1 MITNKNIYSIRK
13 HKLGVASFLLGTLF
27 VVGHANNAEASEVSA
42 TTQEHNVETE
52 QTKTEGELTTEVAQQ
67 AVSESAPI
75 AENMQKTTS
84 VASENAKEVTASDS
98 TQEVTKTEA
107 KDTATMKDSEIA
119 QPVSEVNKPVTQTAP
134 VQAPTTATEH
144 KSPRQA
150 QELTAPMDTKVINVE
165 NGTDVTSKVKVETS
179 SITGHQNNDKT
190 YRQSNTVNPHKAER
204 VTLNY
209 DWSFENGIKAG
220 DYFDFQLSDNVD
232 TNGISTV
239 KKVPNIV
246 DTQNNDTVIAYG
258 EVKDKN
264 RIRYRFTDYVS
275 DKENVVGKLSLNLFI
290 NPAKVQNRGN
300 INVSST
306 LGSIKTEETFN
317 IEYIDGVKNNE
328 GVTLNGRLD
337 DLSKADQSFTHYTTF
352 KPSQNELTNVSLK
365 GTVTTGAIENGIA
378 GEVKIYEFIGSG
390 ELPESVYA
398 NVNDTS
404 HFNDITSNLS
414 NSIKST
420 STGYEITFDMKNKK
434 PYVIVY
440 KGHYNKDASD
450 FDFTTNAIGHQNLN
464 RSPYNHYWSYNHY
477 FNLTWKNGVAFYSN
491 NASGEGNDKPVPP
504 TYGFSELVDTTQNT
518 APATMTFQT
527 TGVLEEIEDSVV
539 LNTLSQSGEDRGE
552 NTSPIIETTEDSQ
565 PVEFEEETNHG
576 IQDVT
581 LHADAVDFEEETN
594 HGEQDTVHHSDV
606 VEYDEDTTTG
616 MLTGAISDHTTEEDT
631 MEYTTDGLLIEFD
644 DEMNPNVSGQ
654 YDDITT
660 DTIEE
665 SSHIDTFTE
674 LESEFGQHDGI
685 VTFEED
691 TIVEKPKTEK
701 GNRVPLVIDLSTPK
715 HNHQF
720 NIQPTDPNIDT
731 SATYRIGDFVWRDE
745 DHNGVQNDGEHGL
758 EGVLVTLKTA
768 DGVVLNTTTSD
779 ANGHYQFTN
788 VQKGK
793 YIVEFT
799 TPEGYEATSKHTTA
813 NTEKDSDGLIANIDV
828 TQDDMSIDAGFFPLE
843 NWNPQPKDET
853 YTIGDFVWRDEDHNG
868 VQNDGE
874 HGLEGVL
881 VTLKTADGVV
891 LNTTT
896 SDANG
901 HYQFTNVQ
909 KGKYIVEFTTPE
921 GYEATSKHTTA
932 NTEKDSDGLIAN
944 IDVTQD
950 DMSIDAGFFPLEN
963 WNPQPKDETYTI
975 GDFVWRDEDHNG
987 VQNDGEH
994 GLEGVLVTLKT
1005 ADGVVLNTTTSDA
1018 NGHYQFTNVQKGK
1031 YIVEFTT
1038 PEGYEATSKHTT
1050 ANTEKDSDG
1059 LIANI
1064 DVTQDDMSI
1073 DAGFFPL
1080 ENWNPQ
1086 PKDET
1091 YTIGD
1096 FVWRDEGHNGVQND
1110 GEHGLEGV
1118 LVTLKT
1124 ADGVVLN
1131 TTTSDANGHYQFTN
1145 VQKGKYIVEF
1155 TTPEG
1160 YEPTSKHTTAN
1171 TEKDSDGL
1179 IANIDVTQ
1187 DDMSID
1193 AGFFPLENWNPQPE
1207 PKNPDDKEKP
1217 APEQPDVPQPEP
1229 KNPDDKEKP
1238 APEQPDVPQPE
1249 PKNPD
1254 DREKPA
1260 PEQPDVPQPEPKNP
1274 DDKEKPA
1281 PEQPDAPQPKPMLPG
1296 EKVKPKPTH
1305 PGEAMQ
1311 TTPQDKSTSQ
1321 TDEALPQTGESS
1333 SQSSALIFGGLLS
1346 LLGLGLLR
1354 RSSKQNRSSMK

>member
-27 VVGHANNAEASEVSA
+27 VVGHANNAEASEVST
-42 TTQEHNVETE
+42 TTQEQNAEKE
-52 QTKTEGELTTEVAQQ
+52 QAKTEGELTTEAAQQ
-67 AVSESAPI
+67 TAVESIPAS
-75 AENMQKTTS
+75 ENMQERTL
-84 VASENAKEVTASDS
+84 VASENGKEVTTTES
-98 TQEVTKTEA
+98 TQEVTKTET
-107 KDTATMKDSEIA
+107 KDTVTMKDSEIA
-119 QPVSEVNKPVTQTAP
+119 QPVSHLDKPVTQTAP
-134 VQAPTTATEH
+134 VQTPTTATEQ
-144 KSPRQA
+144 KSTRQA
-150 QELTAPMDTKVINVE
+150 QEDTAPMGMKEVNVE
-165 NGTDVTSKVKVETS
+165 NGTDVTSKVKVENS
-179 SITGHQNNDKT
+179 SITGHQNNDRT
-190 YRQSNTVNPHKAER
+190 YRQPDTVNPHKAER

-246 DTQNNDTVIAYG
+246 DTQNNDTVIAFG
-258 EVKDKN
+258 EINEQN
-264 RIRYRFTDYVS
+264 RVRYRFTDYVS
-275 DKENVVGKLSLNLFI
+275 KKDNVKGKLALNLFI
-290 NPAKVQNRGN
+290 KPDKVQTAGN
-300 INVSST
+300 ITVSSK
-306 LGSIKTEETFN
+306 LGNQVTSQNFN
-317 IEYIDGVKNNE
+317 IQYIDGVKNRA
-328 GVTLNGRLD
+328 GVTLNGRID
-337 DLSKADQSFTHYTTF
+337 TLSKTDQTFTHFATF
-352 KPSQNELTNVSLK
+352 KPNNNALTSVTITGKVKNGALQNGK
-365 GTVTTGAIENGIA
+365 A
-378 GEVKIYEFIGSG
+378 GEVKVYEFIGSG
-390 ELPESVYA
+390 ELPQSVYA
-398 NVNDTS
+398 NVNDTKQ
-404 HFNDITSNLS
+404 FNDITNSMK
-414 NSIKST
+414 SIKNNSN
-420 STGYEITFDMKNKK
+420 GYEITFDMKNQK

-464 RSPYNHYWSYNHY
+464 SSPYNYYWSYNHY

-491 NASGEGNDKPVPP
+491 KANGEGNDKPVPP
-504 TYGFSELVDTTQNT
+504 TYGYSPTVNTIQDTH
-518 APATMTFQT
+518 ADYPVMTFQQPGT
-527 TGVLEEIEDSVV
+527 LEETEDSMPIT
-539 LNTLSQSGEDRGE
+539 TLTESGEDRGE

-731 SATYRIGDFVWRDE
+731 SATYRIGNFVWRDE

-843 NWNPQPKDET
+843 NWNAQPKDET

-1086 PKDET
+1086 P
-1091 YTIGD
+1091 
-1096 FVWRDEGHNGVQND
+1096 
-1110 GEHGLEGV
+1110 
-1118 LVTLKT
+1118 
-1124 ADGVVLN
+1124 
-1131 TTTSDANGHYQFTN
+1131 
-1145 VQKGKYIVEF
+1145 
-1155 TTPEG
+1155 
-1160 YEPTSKHTTAN
+1160 
-1171 TEKDSDGL
+1171 
-1179 IANIDVTQ
+1179 
-1187 DDMSID
+1187 
-1193 AGFFPLENWNPQPE
+1193 E

-1217 APEQPDVPQPEP
+1217 G
-1229 KNPDDKEKP
+1229 
-1238 APEQPDVPQPE
+1238 PEQPDVPQPE

-1254 DREKPA
+1254 DR
-1260 PEQPDVPQPEPKNP
+1260 
-1274 DDKEKPA
+1274 EKPA

-1321 TDEALPQTGESS
+1321 TDEALPKTGESS

>member
-119 QPVSEVNKPVTQTAP
+119 QPVSHLDKPVTQTAP
-134 VQAPTTATEH
+134 VQTPTTANKQT
-144 KSPRQA
+144 SPRQV
-150 QELTAPMDTKVINVE
+150 QEVTAPMDTKVINVE
-165 NGTDVTSKVKVETS
+165 NGTDVTSKVKVEKS
-179 SITGHQNNDKT
+179 SITGHQNKDKT
-190 YRQSNTVNPHKAER
+190 YHQSNTVNPHKAER

-232 TNGISTV
+232 TNGISTT
-239 KKVPNIV
+239 KKVPNILDV
-246 DTQNNDTVIAYG
+246 QDSDKVIAYG

-616 MLTGAISDHTTEEDT
+616 MLTGAISDHTTEENT

-963 WNPQPKDETYTI
+963 WNPQP
-975 GDFVWRDEDHNG
+975 
-987 VQNDGEH
+987 
-994 GLEGVLVTLKT
+994 
-1005 ADGVVLNTTTSDA
+1005 
-1018 NGHYQFTNVQKGK
+1018 
-1031 YIVEFTT
+1031 
-1038 PEGYEATSKHTT
+1038 
-1050 ANTEKDSDG
+1050 
-1059 LIANI
+1059 
-1064 DVTQDDMSI
+1064 
-1073 DAGFFPL
+1073 
-1080 ENWNPQ
+1080 
-1086 PKDET
+1086 
-1091 YTIGD
+1091 
-1096 FVWRDEGHNGVQND
+1096 
-1110 GEHGLEGV
+1110 
-1118 LVTLKT
+1118 
-1124 ADGVVLN
+1124 
-1131 TTTSDANGHYQFTN
+1131 
-1145 VQKGKYIVEF
+1145 
-1155 TTPEG
+1155 
-1160 YEPTSKHTTAN
+1160 
-1171 TEKDSDGL
+1171 
-1179 IANIDVTQ
+1179 
-1187 DDMSID
+1187 
-1193 AGFFPLENWNPQPE
+1193 E

-1217 APEQPDVPQPEP
+1217 GPEQPDVPQPEP
-1229 KNPDDKEKP
+1229 KNPDDREKP

-1311 TTPQDKSTSQ
+1311 TTPQDKSTPQ
-1321 TDEALPQTGESS
+1321 TDEALPKTGESS

>member
-27 VVGHANNAEASEVSA
+27 VVGHANNAEASEVST
-42 TTQEHNVETE
+42 TTQEQNAEKE
-52 QTKTEGELTTEVAQQ
+52 QAKTEGELTTEAAQQ
-67 AVSESAPI
+67 TAVESIPAS
-75 AENMQKTTS
+75 ENMQERTL
-84 VASENAKEVTASDS
+84 VASENGKEVTTTES
-98 TQEVTKTEA
+98 TQEVTKTET
-107 KDTATMKDSEIA
+107 KDTVTMKDSEIA
-119 QPVSEVNKPVTQTAP
+119 QPVSHLDKPVTQTAP
-134 VQAPTTATEH
+134 VQTPTTATEQ
-144 KSPRQA
+144 KSTRQA
-150 QELTAPMDTKVINVE
+150 QEDTAPMGMKEVNVE
-165 NGTDVTSKVKVETS
+165 NGTDVTSKVKVENS
-179 SITGHQNNDKT
+179 SITGHQNNDRT
-190 YRQSNTVNPHKAER
+190 YRQPDTVNPHKAER

-246 DTQNNDTVIAYG
+246 DTQNNDTVIAFG
-258 EVKDKN
+258 EINEQN
-264 RIRYRFTDYVS
+264 RVRYRFTDYVS
-275 DKENVVGKLSLNLFI
+275 KKDNVKGKLALNLFI
-290 NPAKVQNRGN
+290 KPDKVQTAGN
-300 INVSST
+300 ITVSSK
-306 LGSIKTEETFN
+306 LGNQVTSQNFN
-317 IEYIDGVKNNE
+317 IQYIDGVKNRA
-328 GVTLNGRLD
+328 GVTLNGRID
-337 DLSKADQSFTHYTTF
+337 TLSKTDQTFTHFATF
-352 KPSQNELTNVSLK
+352 KPNNNALTSVTITGKVKNGALQNGK
-365 GTVTTGAIENGIA
+365 A
-378 GEVKIYEFIGSG
+378 GEVKVYEFIGSG
-390 ELPESVYA
+390 ELPQSVYA
-398 NVNDTS
+398 NVNDTKQ
-404 HFNDITSNLS
+404 FNDITNSMK
-414 NSIKST
+414 SIKNNSN
-420 STGYEITFDMKNKK
+420 GYEITFDMKNQK

-464 RSPYNHYWSYNHY
+464 SSPYNYYWSYNHY

-491 NASGEGNDKPVPP
+491 KANGEGNDKPVPP
-504 TYGFSELVDTTQNT
+504 TYGYSPTVNTIQDTH
-518 APATMTFQT
+518 ADYPVMTFQQPGT
-527 TGVLEEIEDSVV
+527 LEETEDSMPIT
-539 LNTLSQSGEDRGE
+539 TLTESGEDRGE

-731 SATYRIGDFVWRDE
+731 SATYRIGNFVWRDE

-843 NWNPQPKDET
+843 NWNAQPKDET

-1086 PKDET
+1086 P
-1091 YTIGD
+1091 
-1096 FVWRDEGHNGVQND
+1096 
-1110 GEHGLEGV
+1110 
-1118 LVTLKT
+1118 
-1124 ADGVVLN
+1124 
-1131 TTTSDANGHYQFTN
+1131 
-1145 VQKGKYIVEF
+1145 
-1155 TTPEG
+1155 
-1160 YEPTSKHTTAN
+1160 
-1171 TEKDSDGL
+1171 
-1179 IANIDVTQ
+1179 
-1187 DDMSID
+1187 
-1193 AGFFPLENWNPQPE
+1193 E

-1217 APEQPDVPQPEP
+1217 G
-1229 KNPDDKEKP
+1229 
-1238 APEQPDVPQPE
+1238 PEQPDVPQPE

-1274 DDKEKPA
+1274 DDREKPA

-1321 TDEALPQTGESS
+1321 TDEALPKTGESS

>member
-42 TTQEHNVETE
+42 TTREQNVETE
-52 QTKTEGELTTEVAQQ
+52 QAKTERELTTKVAQQ

-75 AENMQKTTS
+75 AENMQETTS
-84 VASENAKEVTASDS
+84 VASENAKAVTASDS

-134 VQAPTTATEH
+134 FQTPTTATEH
-144 KSPRQA
+144 KSPRQV
-150 QELTAPMDTKVINVE
+150 QEVTSPVDTKVINVE

-209 DWSFENGIKAG
+209 EWTFDKDIKND
-220 DYFDFQLSDNVD
+220 DYFEFQLSDNVD

-246 DTQNNDTVIAYG
+246 DTQNNDTVIAFG
-258 EVKDKN
+258 EINEQN
-264 RIRYRFTDYVS
+264 RVRYRFTDYVS
-275 DKENVVGKLSLNLFI
+275 KKDNVKGNLSLNLFI
-290 NPAKVQNRGN
+290 DPSKVLNNGN
-300 INVSST
+300 TTVSSILNGT
-306 LGSIKTEETFN
+306 KTESTFN
-317 IEYIDGVKNNE
+317 IEYIDGIHNAA

-337 DLSKADQSFTHYTTF
+337 ELSKANQTFTHFATF
-352 KPSQNELTNVSLK
+352 KPKHNKLSSVTIKGKVKNGVLQNSN
-365 GTVTTGAIENGIA
+365 N
-378 GEVKIYEFIGSG
+378 GEVKVYEFIGNG
-390 ELPESVYA
+390 ELPQSVYA
-398 NVNDTS
+398 NVNDTNQ
-404 HFNDITSNLS
+404 FKDITTSMNSKKSNG
-414 NSIKST
+414 
-420 STGYEITFDMKNKK
+420 TGYEITFDMMNDK
-434 PYVIVY
+434 PYVILY
-440 KGHYNKDASD
+440 KGYFDSNSKD
-450 FDFTTNAIGHQNLN
+450 FDFTTNATGYQNLN
-464 RSPYNHYWSYNHY
+464 QSSYYYWPYNHY
-477 FNLTWKNGVAFYSN
+477 FNLTWDNGVAFYSN

-539 LNTLSQSGEDRGE
+539 LNTLSQSGEDRSE

-565 PVEFEEETNHG
+565 PVEFEEETSHG

-1086 PKDET
+1086 P
-1091 YTIGD
+1091 
-1096 FVWRDEGHNGVQND
+1096 
-1110 GEHGLEGV
+1110 
-1118 LVTLKT
+1118 
-1124 ADGVVLN
+1124 
-1131 TTTSDANGHYQFTN
+1131 
-1145 VQKGKYIVEF
+1145 
-1155 TTPEG
+1155 
-1160 YEPTSKHTTAN
+1160 
-1171 TEKDSDGL
+1171 
-1179 IANIDVTQ
+1179 
-1187 DDMSID
+1187 
-1193 AGFFPLENWNPQPE
+1193 
-1207 PKNPDDKEKP
+1207 
-1217 APEQPDVPQPEP
+1217 EP

-1274 DDKEKPA
+1274 DDREKPA
-1281 PEQPDAPQPKPMLPG
+1281 PEQPDVPQPKPMLPG

>member
-27 VVGHANNAEASEVSA
+27 VVGHANNAEASEVST
-42 TTQEHNVETE
+42 TTQEQNAEKE

-84 VASENAKEVTASDS
+84 VASENAKAITAPDS

-107 KDTATMKDSEIA
+107 KDTATMKATEIV
-119 QPVSEVNKPVTQTAP
+119 QPVSQIDKSVTQTAAP
-134 VQAPTTATEH
+134 VAEPSTANKQT
-144 KSPRQA
+144 SPQQV

-165 NGTDVTSKVKVETS
+165 NGTDVTSKVKVEKS
-179 SITGHQNNDKT
+179 SITGHQNNDRT
-190 YRQSNTVNPHKAER
+190 YRQPDTVNPHKAER

-209 DWSFENGIKAG
+209 EWTFDKDIKND
-220 DYFDFQLSDNVD
+220 DYFEFQLSDNVD
-232 TNGISTV
+232 TNGISTT
-239 KKVPNIV
+239 KKVPNILDV
-246 DTQNNDTVIAYG
+246 QDSDKVIAYG

-464 RSPYNHYWSYNHY
+464 SSPYNYYWSYNHY

-491 NASGEGNDKPVPP
+491 KANGEGNDKPVPP
-504 TYGFSELVDTTQNT
+504 TYGYSPTVNTIQDTH
-518 APATMTFQT
+518 ADYPVMTFQQPGT
-527 TGVLEEIEDSVV
+527 LEETEDSMPIT
-539 LNTLSQSGEDRGE
+539 TLTESGEDRGE
-552 NTSPIIETTEDSQ
+552 NTSSIIETTEDSQ

-1038 PEGYEATSKHTT
+1038 PEGYEATT
-1050 ANTEKDSDG
+1050 
-1059 LIANI
+1059 
-1064 DVTQDDMSI
+1064 
-1073 DAGFFPL
+1073 
-1080 ENWNPQ
+1080 
-1086 PKDET
+1086 
-1091 YTIGD
+1091 
-1096 FVWRDEGHNGVQND
+1096 
-1110 GEHGLEGV
+1110 
-1118 LVTLKT
+1118 
-1124 ADGVVLN
+1124 
-1131 TTTSDANGHYQFTN
+1131 
-1145 VQKGKYIVEF
+1145 
-1155 TTPEG
+1155 
-1160 YEPTSKHTTAN
+1160 KHTTAN

-1217 APEQPDVPQPEP
+1217 G
-1229 KNPDDKEKP
+1229 
-1238 APEQPDVPQPE
+1238 PEQPDVPQPE

-1274 DDKEKPA
+1274 DDREKPA
-1281 PEQPDAPQPKPMLPG
+1281 PEQPDVPQPKPMLPG

-1321 TDEALPQTGESS
+1321 TDEALPKTGESS

>member
-27 VVGHANNAEASEVSA
+27 VVGHANNAEASEVST
-42 TTQEHNVETE
+42 TTQEQNAEKE

-67 AVSESAPI
+67 AVSESAPT
-75 AENMQKTTS
+75 AENMQETTS

-134 VQAPTTATEH
+134 VQTPTTATEH
-144 KSPRQA
+144 KSPRQV
-150 QELTAPMDTKVINVE
+150 QEVTSPEDTKVINVE

-246 DTQNNDTVIAYG
+246 DTQNNDTVIAFG
-258 EVKDKN
+258 EINEQN
-264 RIRYRFTDYVS
+264 RVRYRFTDYVNQ
-275 DKENVVGKLSLNLFI
+275 KENLKGKLALNLFI
-290 NPAKVQNRGN
+290 KPDKVQTAGN
-300 INVSST
+300 ITVSSK
-306 LGSIKTEETFN
+306 LGNQVTSQNFN
-317 IEYIDGVKNNE
+317 IQYIDGVKNRA
-328 GVTLNGRLD
+328 GVTLNGRID
-337 DLSKADQSFTHYTTF
+337 TLSKTDQTFTHFATF
-352 KPSQNELTNVSLK
+352 KPNNNALTSVTITGKVKNGALQNGK
-365 GTVTTGAIENGIA
+365 A
-378 GEVKIYEFIGSG
+378 GEVKVYEFIGSG
-390 ELPESVYA
+390 ELPQSVYA
-398 NVNDTS
+398 NVNDTKQ
-404 HFNDITSNLS
+404 FNDITNSMK
-414 NSIKST
+414 SIKNYSN
-420 STGYEITFDMKNKK
+420 GYEITFDMNKDNH
-434 PYVIVY
+434 PYIIVY
-440 KGHYNKDASD
+440 QGHFNNNAKD
-450 FDFTTNAIGHQNLN
+450 FDFSTNATGYQNLN
-464 RSPYNHYWSYNHY
+464 QSEYSYYWPYNYS
-477 FNLTWKNGVAFYSN
+477 FNLTWDNGVAFYSN

-504 TYGFSELVDTTQNT
+504 TYGYSPTVNTIQDTH
-518 APATMTFQT
+518 ADYPVMTFQQPGT
-527 TGVLEEIEDSVV
+527 LEETEDSMPIT
-539 LNTLSQSGEDRGE
+539 TLTESGEDRSE

-616 MLTGAISDHTTEEDT
+616 MLTGAISDHTTKEDT
-631 MEYTTDGLLIEFD
+631 MEYTTDSLLIEFD

-731 SATYRIGDFVWRDE
+731 SATYRIGNFVWRDE

-1086 PKDET
+1086 P
-1091 YTIGD
+1091 
-1096 FVWRDEGHNGVQND
+1096 
-1110 GEHGLEGV
+1110 
-1118 LVTLKT
+1118 
-1124 ADGVVLN
+1124 
-1131 TTTSDANGHYQFTN
+1131 
-1145 VQKGKYIVEF
+1145 
-1155 TTPEG
+1155 
-1160 YEPTSKHTTAN
+1160 
-1171 TEKDSDGL
+1171 
-1179 IANIDVTQ
+1179 
-1187 DDMSID
+1187 
-1193 AGFFPLENWNPQPE
+1193 E

-1229 KNPDDKEKP
+1229 KNPDDREKP

-1281 PEQPDAPQPKPMLPG
+1281 PEQPDVPQPEPKNPDDKEKPAPEQPDVPQPKPMLPG

-1321 TDEALPQTGESS
+1321 TDEALPKTGESS

>member
-27 VVGHANNAEASEVSA
+27 VVGHANNAEASEVST
-42 TTQEHNVETE
+42 TTQEQNAEKE
-52 QTKTEGELTTEVAQQ
+52 QAKTEGELTTEAAQQ
-67 AVSESAPI
+67 TAVESIPAS
-75 AENMQKTTS
+75 ENMQERTL
-84 VASENAKEVTASDS
+84 VASENGKEVTTTES
-98 TQEVTKTEA
+98 TQEVTKTET
-107 KDTATMKDSEIA
+107 KDTVTMKDSEIA
-119 QPVSEVNKPVTQTAP
+119 QPVSHLDKPVTQTAP
-134 VQAPTTATEH
+134 VQTPTTATEQ
-144 KSPRQA
+144 KSTRQA
-150 QELTAPMDTKVINVE
+150 QEDTAPMGMKEVNVE
-165 NGTDVTSKVKVETS
+165 NGTDVTSKVKVENS
-179 SITGHQNNDKT
+179 SITGHQNNDRT
-190 YRQSNTVNPHKAER
+190 YRQPDTVNPHKAER

-246 DTQNNDTVIAYG
+246 DTQNNDTVIAFG
-258 EVKDKN
+258 EINEQN
-264 RIRYRFTDYVS
+264 RVRYRFTDYVS
-275 DKENVVGKLSLNLFI
+275 KKDNVKGKLALNLFI
-290 NPAKVQNRGN
+290 KPDKVQTAGN
-300 INVSST
+300 ITVSSK
-306 LGSIKTEETFN
+306 LGNQVTSQNFN
-317 IEYIDGVKNNE
+317 IQYIDGVKNRA
-328 GVTLNGRLD
+328 GVTLNGRID
-337 DLSKADQSFTHYTTF
+337 TLSKTDQTFTHFATF
-352 KPSQNELTNVSLK
+352 KPNNNALTSVTITGKVKNGALQNGK
-365 GTVTTGAIENGIA
+365 A
-378 GEVKIYEFIGSG
+378 GEVKVYEFIGSG
-390 ELPESVYA
+390 ELPQSVYA
-398 NVNDTS
+398 NVNDTKQ
-404 HFNDITSNLS
+404 FNDITNSMK
-414 NSIKST
+414 SIKNNSN
-420 STGYEITFDMKNKK
+420 GYEITFDMKNQK

-464 RSPYNHYWSYNHY
+464 SSPYNYYWSYNHY

-491 NASGEGNDKPVPP
+491 KANGEGNDKPVPP
-504 TYGFSELVDTTQNT
+504 TYGYSPTVNTIQDTH
-518 APATMTFQT
+518 ADYPVMTFQQPGT
-527 TGVLEEIEDSVV
+527 LEETEDSMPIT
-539 LNTLSQSGEDRGE
+539 TLTESGEDRGE

-731 SATYRIGDFVWRDE
+731 SATYRIGNFVWRDE

-843 NWNPQPKDET
+843 NWNAQPKDET

-1086 PKDET
+1086 P
-1091 YTIGD
+1091 
-1096 FVWRDEGHNGVQND
+1096 
-1110 GEHGLEGV
+1110 
-1118 LVTLKT
+1118 
-1124 ADGVVLN
+1124 
-1131 TTTSDANGHYQFTN
+1131 
-1145 VQKGKYIVEF
+1145 
-1155 TTPEG
+1155 
-1160 YEPTSKHTTAN
+1160 
-1171 TEKDSDGL
+1171 
-1179 IANIDVTQ
+1179 
-1187 DDMSID
+1187 
-1193 AGFFPLENWNPQPE
+1193 E

-1229 KNPDDKEKP
+1229 KNPDDREKP

-1281 PEQPDAPQPKPMLPG
+1281 PEQPDAPQPEPMLPG

-1321 TDEALPQTGESS
+1321 TDEALPKTGESS

>member
-1080 ENWNPQ
+1080 ENWNP
-1086 PKDET
+1086 
-1091 YTIGD
+1091 
-1096 FVWRDEGHNGVQND
+1096 
-1110 GEHGLEGV
+1110 
-1118 LVTLKT
+1118 
-1124 ADGVVLN
+1124 
-1131 TTTSDANGHYQFTN
+1131 
-1145 VQKGKYIVEF
+1145 
-1155 TTPEG
+1155 
-1160 YEPTSKHTTAN
+1160 
-1171 TEKDSDGL
+1171 
-1179 IANIDVTQ
+1179 
-1187 DDMSID
+1187 
-1193 AGFFPLENWNPQPE
+1193 
-1207 PKNPDDKEKP
+1207 
-1217 APEQPDVPQPEP
+1217 
-1229 KNPDDKEKP
+1229 
-1238 APEQPDVPQPE
+1238 
-1249 PKNPD
+1249 
-1254 DREKPA
+1254 
-1260 PEQPDVPQPEPKNP
+1260 
-1274 DDKEKPA
+1274 
-1281 PEQPDAPQPKPMLPG
+1281 
-1296 EKVKPKPTH
+1296 
-1305 PGEAMQ
+1305 
-1311 TTPQDKSTSQ
+1311 
-1321 TDEALPQTGESS
+1321 
-1333 SQSSALIFGGLLS
+1333 
-1346 LLGLGLLR
+1346 
-1354 RSSKQNRSSMK
+1354 

>member
-84 VASENAKEVTASDS
+84 VASENAKAITAPDS

-134 VQAPTTATEH
+134 VQTPTTATEH
-144 KSPRQA
+144 KSPRQV
-150 QELTAPMDTKVINVE
+150 QEVTSPVDTKVINVE

-246 DTQNNDTVIAYG
+246 DTQNNDTVIAFG
-258 EVKDKN
+258 EINEQN
-264 RIRYRFTDYVS
+264 RVRYRFTDYVS
-275 DKENVVGKLSLNLFI
+275 KKDNVKGKLALNLFI
-290 NPAKVQNRGN
+290 KPDKVQTAGN
-300 INVSST
+300 ITVSSK
-306 LGSIKTEETFN
+306 LGNQVTSQNFN
-317 IEYIDGVKNNE
+317 IQYIDGVKNRA
-328 GVTLNGRLD
+328 GVTLNGRID
-337 DLSKADQSFTHYTTF
+337 TLSKTDQTFTHFATF
-352 KPSQNELTNVSLK
+352 KPNNNALTSVTITGKVKNGALQNGK
-365 GTVTTGAIENGIA
+365 A
-378 GEVKIYEFIGSG
+378 GEVKVYEFIGSG
-390 ELPESVYA
+390 ELPQSVYA
-398 NVNDTS
+398 NVNDTKQ
-404 HFNDITSNLS
+404 FNDITKSMK
-414 NSIKST
+414 SIKNNSN
-420 STGYEITFDMKNKK
+420 GYEITFDMNKDNH
-434 PYVIVY
+434 PYIIVY
-440 KGHYNKDASD
+440 QGHFNNNAKD
-450 FDFTTNAIGHQNLN
+450 FDFSTNATGYQNLN
-464 RSPYNHYWSYNHY
+464 QSGYSYYWPYNYS
-477 FNLTWKNGVAFYSN
+477 FNLTWDNGVAFYSN
-491 NASGEGNDKPVPP
+491 NASGEGNDKPVSP
-504 TYGFSELVDTTQNT
+504 TYGYSPTVNTIQDTY
-518 APATMTFQT
+518 ADYPVMTFQQPGT
-527 TGVLEEIEDSVV
+527 LEETEDSMPIT
-539 LNTLSQSGEDRGE
+539 TLTESGEDLGE
-552 NTSPIIETTEDSQ
+552 NTFPIIETTEDSQ

-616 MLTGAISDHTTEEDT
+616 ILTGAISNHTTEEDT
-631 MEYTTDGLLIEFD
+631 LEYTTDGLLIEFD

-843 NWNPQPKDET
+843 NWNPHPKDET
-853 YTIGDFVWRDEDHNG
+853 YTIGDFVWRDED
-868 VQNDGE
+868 
-874 HGLEGVL
+874 
-881 VTLKTADGVV
+881 
-891 LNTTT
+891 
-896 SDANG
+896 
-901 HYQFTNVQ
+901 
-909 KGKYIVEFTTPE
+909 
-921 GYEATSKHTTA
+921 
-932 NTEKDSDGLIAN
+932 
-944 IDVTQD
+944 
-950 DMSIDAGFFPLEN
+950 
-963 WNPQPKDETYTI
+963 
-975 GDFVWRDEDHNG
+975 
-987 VQNDGEH
+987 
-994 GLEGVLVTLKT
+994 
-1005 ADGVVLNTTTSDA
+1005 
-1018 NGHYQFTNVQKGK
+1018 
-1031 YIVEFTT
+1031 
-1038 PEGYEATSKHTT
+1038 
-1050 ANTEKDSDG
+1050 
-1059 LIANI
+1059 
-1064 DVTQDDMSI
+1064 
-1073 DAGFFPL
+1073 
-1080 ENWNPQ
+1080 
-1086 PKDET
+1086 
-1091 YTIGD
+1091 
-1096 FVWRDEGHNGVQND
+1096 HNGVQND

-1207 PKNPDDKEKP
+1207 PKNPDDREKP

-1254 DREKPA
+1254 D
-1260 PEQPDVPQPEPKNP
+1260 
-1274 DDKEKPA
+1274 KEKPA
-1281 PEQPDAPQPKPMLPG
+1281 PEQPDAPQPEPMLPG

-1321 TDEALPQTGESS
+1321 TDEALPKTGESS

>member
-27 VVGHANNAEASEVSA
+27 VVGHANNAEASEVST
-42 TTQEHNVETE
+42 TTQEQNAEKE
-52 QTKTEGELTTEVAQQ
+52 QTKTEGELTTEAAQQ
-67 AVSESAPI
+67 TAVESIPAS
-75 AENMQKTTS
+75 ENMQERTL
-84 VASENAKEVTASDS
+84 VASENGKEVTTTES
-98 TQEVTKTEA
+98 TQEVTKTET
-107 KDTATMKDSEIA
+107 KDTVTMKATEIV
-119 QPVSEVNKPVTQTAP
+119 QPVSQIDKSVTQTAAP
-134 VQAPTTATEH
+134 VAEPSTANKQT
-144 KSPRQA
+144 SPRQV

-165 NGTDVTSKVKVETS
+165 NGTDVTSKVKVEKS
-179 SITGHQNNDKT
+179 SITGHQNKDKT
-190 YRQSNTVNPHKAER
+190 YHQSNTVNPHKAER

-209 DWSFENGIKAG
+209 EWTFDKDIKND
-220 DYFDFQLSDNVD
+220 DYFEFQLSDNVD

-246 DTQNNDTVIAYG
+246 DTQNNDTVIAFG
-258 EVKDKN
+258 EINEQN
-264 RIRYRFTDYVS
+264 RVRYRFTDYVS
-275 DKENVVGKLSLNLFI
+275 KKDNVKGNLSLNLFI
-290 NPAKVQNRGN
+290 DPSKVLNNGN
-300 INVSST
+300 TTVSSILNGT
-306 LGSIKTEETFN
+306 KTESTFN
-317 IEYIDGVKNNE
+317 IEYIDGIHNAA

-337 DLSKADQSFTHYTTF
+337 ELSKANQTFTHFATF
-352 KPSQNELTNVSLK
+352 KPKHNKLSSVTIKGKVKNGVLQNSN
-365 GTVTTGAIENGIA
+365 N
-378 GEVKIYEFIGSG
+378 GEVKVYEFIGNG
-390 ELPESVYA
+390 ELPQSVYA
-398 NVNDTS
+398 NVNDTNQ
-404 HFNDITSNLS
+404 FKDITTSMNSKKSNG
-414 NSIKST
+414 
-420 STGYEITFDMKNKK
+420 TGYEITFDMMNDK
-434 PYVIVY
+434 PYVILY
-440 KGHYNKDASD
+440 KGYFDSNSKD
-450 FDFTTNAIGHQNLN
+450 FDFTTNATGYQNLN
-464 RSPYNHYWSYNHY
+464 QSSYYYWPYNHY
-477 FNLTWKNGVAFYSN
+477 FNLTWDNGVAFYSN

-539 LNTLSQSGEDRGE
+539 LNTLSQSGEDRSE

-921 GYEATSKHTTA
+921 GYE
-932 NTEKDSDGLIAN
+932 
-944 IDVTQD
+944 
-950 DMSIDAGFFPLEN
+950 
-963 WNPQPKDETYTI
+963 
-975 GDFVWRDEDHNG
+975 
-987 VQNDGEH
+987 
-994 GLEGVLVTLKT
+994 
-1005 ADGVVLNTTTSDA
+1005 
-1018 NGHYQFTNVQKGK
+1018 
-1031 YIVEFTT
+1031 
-1038 PEGYEATSKHTT
+1038 
-1050 ANTEKDSDG
+1050 
-1059 LIANI
+1059 
-1064 DVTQDDMSI
+1064 
-1073 DAGFFPL
+1073 
-1080 ENWNPQ
+1080 
-1086 PKDET
+1086 
-1091 YTIGD
+1091 
-1096 FVWRDEGHNGVQND
+1096 
-1110 GEHGLEGV
+1110 
-1118 LVTLKT
+1118 
-1124 ADGVVLN
+1124 
-1131 TTTSDANGHYQFTN
+1131 
-1145 VQKGKYIVEF
+1145 
-1155 TTPEG
+1155 
-1160 YEPTSKHTTAN
+1160 PTSKHTTAN

-1217 APEQPDVPQPEP
+1217 APDQPDVPQPEP
-1229 KNPDDKEKP
+1229 KNPDDREKP

-1260 PEQPDVPQPEPKNP
+1260 PEQPDVPQPE
-1274 DDKEKPA
+1274 
-1281 PEQPDAPQPKPMLPG
+1281 PMLPG

>member
-1 MITNKNIYSIRK
+1 MITNKNIYGIRK
-13 HKLGVASFLLGTLF
+13 HKIGVASFLLGTLF
-27 VVGHANNAEASEVSA
+27 VVGHANNAEASEVST
-42 TTQEHNVETE
+42 TTQEQNVEKE
-52 QTKTEGELTTEVAQQ
+52 QAKTEGELTTEVAQQ

-75 AENMQKTTS
+75 VENMQETTS
-84 VASENAKEVTASDS
+84 VASENAKAVTAPDS
-98 TQEVTKTEA
+98 TQEFTKTET
-107 KDTATMKDSEIA
+107 KDTVTMKDSNIA
-119 QPVSEVNKPVTQTAP
+119 QPVSEVNNPVTQTVPA
-134 VQAPTTATEH
+134 QAPTTATEQ
-144 KSPRQA
+144 KSTRQA
-150 QELTAPMDTKVINVE
+150 QEVTASIDTNVVNVE
-165 NGTDVTSKVKVETS
+165 NGTDVTSKVKVEKS

-209 DWSFENGIKAG
+209 DWSFDKDIKND
-220 DYFDFQLSDNVD
+220 DYFEFQLSDNVD

-246 DTQNNDTVIAYG
+246 DTQNNDTVIAFG
-258 EVKDKN
+258 EINEQN
-264 RIRYRFTDYVS
+264 RVRYRFTDYVNQ
-275 DKENVVGKLSLNLFI
+275 KENLKGKLALNLFI
-290 NPAKVQNRGN
+290 KPDKVQTAGN
-300 INVSST
+300 ITVSSK
-306 LGSIKTEETFN
+306 LGNQVTSQNFN
-317 IEYIDGVKNNE
+317 IQYIDGVKNRA
-328 GVTLNGRLD
+328 GVTLNGRID
-337 DLSKADQSFTHYTTF
+337 TLSKTDQTFTHFATF
-352 KPSQNELTNVSLK
+352 KPNNNALTSVTITGKVKNGALQNGK
-365 GTVTTGAIENGIA
+365 A
-378 GEVKIYEFIGSG
+378 GEVKVYEFIGSG
-390 ELPESVYA
+390 ELPQSVYA
-398 NVNDTS
+398 NVNDTKQ
-404 HFNDITSNLS
+404 FNDITKSMK
-414 NSIKST
+414 SIKNNS
-420 STGYEITFDMKNKK
+420 SGYEITFDMNKGNH
-434 PYVIVY
+434 PYIIVY
-440 KGHYNKDASD
+440 QGHFNNNAKD
-450 FDFTTNAIGHQNLN
+450 FDFSTNATGYQNLN
-464 RSPYNHYWSYNHY
+464 QSSYYYWPYNHY
-477 FNLTWKNGVAFYSN
+477 FNLTWDNGVAFYSN

-504 TYGFSELVDTTQNT
+504 TYGYSPTVNTIQDTH
-518 APATMTFQT
+518 ADYPVMTFQQPGT
-527 TGVLEEIEDSVV
+527 LEETEDSMPIT
-539 LNTLSQSGEDRGE
+539 TLTESGEDRGE

-594 HGEQDTVHHSDV
+594 HGEQDTVNHSDV

-779 ANGHYQFTN
+779 ANGHYQFTH

-828 TQDDMSIDAGFFPLE
+828 TQD
-843 NWNPQPKDET
+843 N
-853 YTIGDFVWRDEDHNG
+853 
-868 VQNDGE
+868 
-874 HGLEGVL
+874 
-881 VTLKTADGVV
+881 
-891 LNTTT
+891 
-896 SDANG
+896 
-901 HYQFTNVQ
+901 
-909 KGKYIVEFTTPE
+909 
-921 GYEATSKHTTA
+921 
-932 NTEKDSDGLIAN
+932 
-944 IDVTQD
+944 
-950 DMSIDAGFFPLEN
+950 
-963 WNPQPKDETYTI
+963 
-975 GDFVWRDEDHNG
+975 
-987 VQNDGEH
+987 
-994 GLEGVLVTLKT
+994 
-1005 ADGVVLNTTTSDA
+1005 
-1018 NGHYQFTNVQKGK
+1018 
-1031 YIVEFTT
+1031 
-1038 PEGYEATSKHTT
+1038 
-1050 ANTEKDSDG
+1050 
-1059 LIANI
+1059 
-1064 DVTQDDMSI
+1064 
-1073 DAGFFPL
+1073 
-1080 ENWNPQ
+1080 
-1086 PKDET
+1086 
-1091 YTIGD
+1091 
-1096 FVWRDEGHNGVQND
+1096 
-1110 GEHGLEGV
+1110 
-1118 LVTLKT
+1118 
-1124 ADGVVLN
+1124 
-1131 TTTSDANGHYQFTN
+1131 
-1145 VQKGKYIVEF
+1145 
-1155 TTPEG
+1155 
-1160 YEPTSKHTTAN
+1160 
-1171 TEKDSDGL
+1171 
-1179 IANIDVTQ
+1179 
-1187 DDMSID
+1187 MSID

-1207 PKNPDDKEKP
+1207 PKNPDDREKP

-1229 KNPDDKEKP
+1229 KNPDDREKP

-1281 PEQPDAPQPKPMLPG
+1281 PEQPDVPQPKPMLPG

-1321 TDEALPQTGESS
+1321 TNEALPETGEST
-1333 SQSSALIFGGLLS
+1333 SQPSALLFGGLLS

>member
-27 VVGHANNAEASEVSA
+27 VVGHANNAEASEVST
-42 TTQEHNVETE
+42 TTQEQNAEKE
-52 QTKTEGELTTEVAQQ
+52 QAKTEGELTTEAAQQ
-67 AVSESAPI
+67 TAVESIPAS
-75 AENMQKTTS
+75 ENMQKTTS
-84 VASENAKEVTASDS
+84 VASENAKAITAPDS

-107 KDTATMKDSEIA
+107 KDTATMKATEIV
-119 QPVSEVNKPVTQTAP
+119 QPVSQIDKSVTQTAAP
-134 VQAPTTATEH
+134 VAEPSTANKQT
-144 KSPRQA
+144 SPRQV

-165 NGTDVTSKVKVETS
+165 NGTDVTSKVKVEKS

-190 YRQSNTVNPHKAER
+190 YHQSNTVNPHKAER

-209 DWSFENGIKAG
+209 DWSFENSIKEG

-232 TNGISTV
+232 TNGISTT
-239 KKVPNIV
+239 KKVPNILDV
-246 DTQNNDTVIAYG
+246 QDSDKVIAYG

-464 RSPYNHYWSYNHY
+464 SSPYNYYWSYNHY

-491 NASGEGNDKPVPP
+491 KANGEGNDKPVPP
-504 TYGFSELVDTTQNT
+504 TYGYSPTVNTIQDTH
-518 APATMTFQT
+518 ADYPVMTFQQPGT
-527 TGVLEEIEDSVV
+527 LEETEDSMPIT
-539 LNTLSQSGEDRGE
+539 TLTESGEDRGE
-552 NTSPIIETTEDSQ
+552 NTSSIIETTEDSQ
-565 PVEFEEETNHG
+565 SVEFEEETNHG

-963 WNPQPKDETYTI
+963 WNPQP
-975 GDFVWRDEDHNG
+975 
-987 VQNDGEH
+987 
-994 GLEGVLVTLKT
+994 
-1005 ADGVVLNTTTSDA
+1005 
-1018 NGHYQFTNVQKGK
+1018 
-1031 YIVEFTT
+1031 
-1038 PEGYEATSKHTT
+1038 
-1050 ANTEKDSDG
+1050 
-1059 LIANI
+1059 
-1064 DVTQDDMSI
+1064 
-1073 DAGFFPL
+1073 
-1080 ENWNPQ
+1080 
-1086 PKDET
+1086 
-1091 YTIGD
+1091 
-1096 FVWRDEGHNGVQND
+1096 
-1110 GEHGLEGV
+1110 
-1118 LVTLKT
+1118 
-1124 ADGVVLN
+1124 
-1131 TTTSDANGHYQFTN
+1131 
-1145 VQKGKYIVEF
+1145 
-1155 TTPEG
+1155 
-1160 YEPTSKHTTAN
+1160 
-1171 TEKDSDGL
+1171 
-1179 IANIDVTQ
+1179 
-1187 DDMSID
+1187 
-1193 AGFFPLENWNPQPE
+1193 E

-1217 APEQPDVPQPEP
+1217 GPEQPDVPQPEP
-1229 KNPDDKEKP
+1229 KNPDDREKP

-1281 PEQPDAPQPKPMLPG
+1281 PEQPDVPQPKPMLPG

-1321 TDEALPQTGESS
+1321 TDEALPKTGESS

>member
-27 VVGHANNAEASEVSA
+27 VVGHANNAEASEVST
-42 TTQEHNVETE
+42 TTQEQNAEKE
-52 QTKTEGELTTEVAQQ
+52 QAKTEGELTTEAAQQ
-67 AVSESAPI
+67 TAVESIPAS
-75 AENMQKTTS
+75 ENMQERTL
-84 VASENAKEVTASDS
+84 VASENGKEVTTTES
-98 TQEVTKTEA
+98 TQEVTKTET
-107 KDTATMKDSEIA
+107 KDIVTMKDSEIA

-134 VQAPTTATEH
+134 VQTPTTANKQT
-144 KSPRQA
+144 SPRQV
-150 QELTAPMDTKVINVE
+150 QEVTSPVDTKVINVE

-209 DWSFENGIKAG
+209 EWTFENGIKAG

-246 DTQNNDTVIAYG
+246 DTQNNDTVIAFG
-258 EVKDKN
+258 EINEQN
-264 RIRYRFTDYVS
+264 RVRYRFTDYVS
-275 DKENVVGKLSLNLFI
+275 KKDNVKGKLALNLFI
-290 NPAKVQNRGN
+290 KPDKVQTAGN
-300 INVSST
+300 ITVSSK
-306 LGSIKTEETFN
+306 LGNQVTSQNFN
-317 IEYIDGVKNNE
+317 IQYIDGVKNRA
-328 GVTLNGRLD
+328 GVTLNGRID
-337 DLSKADQSFTHYTTF
+337 TLSKTDQTFTHFATF
-352 KPSQNELTNVSLK
+352 KPNNNALTSVTITGKVKNGALQNGK
-365 GTVTTGAIENGIA
+365 A
-378 GEVKIYEFIGSG
+378 GEVKVYEFIGSG
-390 ELPESVYA
+390 ELPQSVYA
-398 NVNDTS
+398 NVNDTKQ
-404 HFNDITSNLS
+404 FNDITNSMK
-414 NSIKST
+414 SIKNNSN
-420 STGYEITFDMKNKK
+420 GYEITFDMKNQK

-464 RSPYNHYWSYNHY
+464 SSPYNYYWSYNHY

-491 NASGEGNDKPVPP
+491 KANGEGNDKPVPP
-504 TYGFSELVDTTQNT
+504 TYGYSPTVNTIQDTY
-518 APATMTFQT
+518 ADYPVMTFQQPGT
-527 TGVLEEIEDSVV
+527 LEETEDSMPIT
-539 LNTLSQSGEDRGE
+539 TLTESGEDRSE

-565 PVEFEEETNHG
+565 PVEFEEETSHG

-843 NWNPQPKDET
+843 NWNAQPKDET

-1086 PKDET
+1086 P
-1091 YTIGD
+1091 
-1096 FVWRDEGHNGVQND
+1096 
-1110 GEHGLEGV
+1110 
-1118 LVTLKT
+1118 
-1124 ADGVVLN
+1124 
-1131 TTTSDANGHYQFTN
+1131 
-1145 VQKGKYIVEF
+1145 
-1155 TTPEG
+1155 
-1160 YEPTSKHTTAN
+1160 
-1171 TEKDSDGL
+1171 
-1179 IANIDVTQ
+1179 
-1187 DDMSID
+1187 
-1193 AGFFPLENWNPQPE
+1193 E
-1207 PKNPDDKEKP
+1207 PKNPDDREKP

-1229 KNPDDKEKP
+1229 KNPDDREKP

-1281 PEQPDAPQPKPMLPG
+1281 PEQPDVPQPKPMLPG

-1321 TDEALPQTGESS
+1321 TDEALPKTGESS

>member
-119 QPVSEVNKPVTQTAP
+119 QPVSEVNKPVTQTAAP
-134 VQAPTTATEH
+134 VAEPSTANKQT
-144 KSPRQA
+144 SPRQV

-165 NGTDVTSKVKVETS
+165 NGTDVTSKVKVEKS
-179 SITGHQNNDKT
+179 SITGHQNNDRT
-190 YRQSNTVNPHKAER
+190 YRQPDTVNPHKAER

-246 DTQNNDTVIAYG
+246 DTQNNDTVIAFG
-258 EVKDKN
+258 EINEQN
-264 RIRYRFTDYVS
+264 RVRYRFTDYVS
-275 DKENVVGKLSLNLFI
+275 KKDNVKGKLALNLFI
-290 NPAKVQNRGN
+290 KPDKVQTAGN
-300 INVSST
+300 ITVSSK
-306 LGSIKTEETFN
+306 LGNQVTSQNFN
-317 IEYIDGVKNNE
+317 IQYIDGVKNRA
-328 GVTLNGRLD
+328 GVTLNGRID
-337 DLSKADQSFTHYTTF
+337 TLSKTDQTFTHFATF
-352 KPSQNELTNVSLK
+352 KPNNNALTSVTITGKVKNGALQNGK
-365 GTVTTGAIENGIA
+365 A
-378 GEVKIYEFIGSG
+378 GEVKVYEFIGSG
-390 ELPESVYA
+390 ELPQSVYA
-398 NVNDTS
+398 NVNDTKQ
-404 HFNDITSNLS
+404 FNDITNSMK
-414 NSIKST
+414 SIKNNSN
-420 STGYEITFDMKNKK
+420 GYEITFDMKNQK

-464 RSPYNHYWSYNHY
+464 SSPYNYYWSYNHY

-491 NASGEGNDKPVPP
+491 KANGEGNDKPVPP
-504 TYGFSELVDTTQNT
+504 TYGYSPTVNTIQDTH
-518 APATMTFQT
+518 ADYPVMTFQQPGT
-527 TGVLEEIEDSVV
+527 LEETEDSMPIT
-539 LNTLSQSGEDRGE
+539 TLTESGEDRGE

-731 SATYRIGDFVWRDE
+731 SATYRIGNFVWRDE

-843 NWNPQPKDET
+843 NWNAQPKDET

-1086 PKDET
+1086 P
-1091 YTIGD
+1091 
-1096 FVWRDEGHNGVQND
+1096 
-1110 GEHGLEGV
+1110 
-1118 LVTLKT
+1118 
-1124 ADGVVLN
+1124 
-1131 TTTSDANGHYQFTN
+1131 
-1145 VQKGKYIVEF
+1145 
-1155 TTPEG
+1155 
-1160 YEPTSKHTTAN
+1160 
-1171 TEKDSDGL
+1171 
-1179 IANIDVTQ
+1179 
-1187 DDMSID
+1187 
-1193 AGFFPLENWNPQPE
+1193 E

-1217 APEQPDVPQPEP
+1217 G
-1229 KNPDDKEKP
+1229 
-1238 APEQPDVPQPE
+1238 PEQPDVPQPE

-1274 DDKEKPA
+1274 DDREKPA

-1321 TDEALPQTGESS
+1321 TDEALPKTGESS

>member
-27 VVGHANNAEASEVSA
+27 VVGHANNAEASEVST
-42 TTQEHNVETE
+42 TTQEQNAEKE

-67 AVSESAPI
+67 AVSESAPT
-75 AENMQKTTS
+75 AENMQETTS
-84 VASENAKEVTASDS
+84 VASENAKEVTTTES

-134 VQAPTTATEH
+134 VQAPTTANKQT
-144 KSPRQA
+144 SPRQV
-150 QELTAPMDTKVINVE
+150 QEVTAPMDTKVINVE
-165 NGTDVTSKVKVETS
+165 NGTDVTSKVKVEKS
-179 SITGHQNNDKT
+179 SITGHQNKDKT
-190 YRQSNTVNPHKAER
+190 YHQSNTVNPHKAER

-232 TNGISTV
+232 TNGISTI
-239 KKVPNIV
+239 KKVPHIM
-246 DTQNNDTVIAYG
+246 DSQNSEQIIAYG
-258 EVKDKN
+258 EINENN
-264 RIRYRFTDYVS
+264 RVRYRFMDYVNQ
-275 DKENVVGKLSLNLFI
+275 KVNLKGKLSLNLFI
-290 NPAKVQNRGN
+290 KPDKVQDEGK
-300 INVSST
+300 ITVTSQ
-306 LGSIKTEETFN
+306 LGKEMTSQEFDIK
-317 IEYIDGVKNNE
+317 YIDGVKSPS
-328 GVTLNGRLD
+328 GITLNGRLD
-337 DLSKADQSFTHYTTF
+337 ELSKADQSFTHYAIF
-352 KPSQNELTNVSLK
+352 KPKHNNLTNVTLR
-365 GTVTTGAIENGIA
+365 GTVSNNAQQNEKNGQ
-378 GEVKIYEFIGSG
+378 VNVYEYIGQG
-390 ELPESVYA
+390 ELPQSAYA
-398 NVNDTS
+398 NVNDTKQ
-404 HFNDITSNLS
+404 FNDITKSMK
-414 NSIKST
+414 SIKNNSN
-420 STGYEITFDMKNKK
+420 GYEITFDMNKDNH
-434 PYVIVY
+434 PYIIVY
-440 KGHYNKDASD
+440 QGHFNNNAKD
-450 FDFTTNAIGHQNLN
+450 FDFSTNATGYQNLN
-464 RSPYNHYWSYNHY
+464 QSEYSYYWPYNYS
-477 FNLTWKNGVAFYSN
+477 FNLTWDNGVAFYSN

-504 TYGFSELVDTTQNT
+504 TYGYSPTVNTIQDTH
-518 APATMTFQT
+518 ADYPVMTFQQPGT
-527 TGVLEEIEDSVV
+527 LEETEDSMPIT
-539 LNTLSQSGEDRGE
+539 TLTESGEDRGE

-731 SATYRIGDFVWRDE
+731 SATYRIGNFVWRDE

-843 NWNPQPKDET
+843 NWNAQPKDET
-853 YTIGDFVWRDEDHNG
+853 YTIGDFVWRNEDHNG

-963 WNPQPKDETYTI
+963 WNPQP
-975 GDFVWRDEDHNG
+975 
-987 VQNDGEH
+987 
-994 GLEGVLVTLKT
+994 
-1005 ADGVVLNTTTSDA
+1005 
-1018 NGHYQFTNVQKGK
+1018 
-1031 YIVEFTT
+1031 
-1038 PEGYEATSKHTT
+1038 
-1050 ANTEKDSDG
+1050 
-1059 LIANI
+1059 
-1064 DVTQDDMSI
+1064 
-1073 DAGFFPL
+1073 
-1080 ENWNPQ
+1080 
-1086 PKDET
+1086 
-1091 YTIGD
+1091 
-1096 FVWRDEGHNGVQND
+1096 
-1110 GEHGLEGV
+1110 
-1118 LVTLKT
+1118 
-1124 ADGVVLN
+1124 
-1131 TTTSDANGHYQFTN
+1131 
-1145 VQKGKYIVEF
+1145 
-1155 TTPEG
+1155 
-1160 YEPTSKHTTAN
+1160 
-1171 TEKDSDGL
+1171 
-1179 IANIDVTQ
+1179 
-1187 DDMSID
+1187 
-1193 AGFFPLENWNPQPE
+1193 
-1207 PKNPDDKEKP
+1207 
-1217 APEQPDVPQPEP
+1217 EP

-1281 PEQPDAPQPKPMLPG
+1281 PEQPDVPQPKPMLPG

-1321 TDEALPQTGESS
+1321 TDEVLPKTGESS

>member
-119 QPVSEVNKPVTQTAP
+119 QPVSEVNKPVTQTAAP
-134 VQAPTTATEH
+134 VAEPSTANKQT
-144 KSPRQA
+144 SPRQV

-165 NGTDVTSKVKVETS
+165 NGTDVTSKVKVEKS
-179 SITGHQNNDKT
+179 SITGHQNKDKT
-190 YRQSNTVNPHKAER
+190 YHQSNTVNPHKAER

-232 TNGISTV
+232 TNGISTI
-239 KKVPNIV
+239 KKVPHIM
-246 DTQNNDTVIAYG
+246 DSQNSEQIIAYG
-258 EVKDKN
+258 EINENN
-264 RIRYRFTDYVS
+264 RVRYRFMDYVNQ
-275 DKENVVGKLSLNLFI
+275 KENLKGKLSLNLFI
-290 NPAKVQNRGN
+290 KPDKVQDEGK
-300 INVSST
+300 ITVTSQ
-306 LGSIKTEETFN
+306 LGKEMTSQEFDIK
-317 IEYIDGVKNNE
+317 YIDGVKSPS
-328 GVTLNGRLD
+328 GITLNGRLD
-337 DLSKADQSFTHYTTF
+337 ELSKADQSFTHYAIF
-352 KPSQNELTNVSLK
+352 KPKHNNLTNVTLR
-365 GTVTTGAIENGIA
+365 GTVSNNAQQNEKNGQ
-378 GEVKIYEFIGSG
+378 VNVYEYIGQG
-390 ELPESVYA
+390 ELPQSAYA
-398 NVNDTS
+398 NVKDTNQ
-404 HFNDITSNLS
+404 FRDIT
-414 NSIKST
+414 NSLRPT
-420 STGYEITFDMKNKK
+420 TVNSTGYQITFDHINKK

-440 KGHYNKDASD
+440 KGHYKNEAKDLE
-450 FDFTTNAIGHQNLN
+450 FTTNATDYHSSNL
-464 RSPYNHYWSYNHY
+464 YSYNY
-477 FNLTWKNGVAFYSN
+477 WPYYGSFNLTWKNGVAFYSN

-799 TPEGYEATSKHTTA
+799 TPEGYE
-813 NTEKDSDGLIANIDV
+813 
-828 TQDDMSIDAGFFPLE
+828 
-843 NWNPQPKDET
+843 
-853 YTIGDFVWRDEDHNG
+853 
-868 VQNDGE
+868 
-874 HGLEGVL
+874 
-881 VTLKTADGVV
+881 
-891 LNTTT
+891 
-896 SDANG
+896 
-901 HYQFTNVQ
+901 
-909 KGKYIVEFTTPE
+909 
-921 GYEATSKHTTA
+921 
-932 NTEKDSDGLIAN
+932 
-944 IDVTQD
+944 
-950 DMSIDAGFFPLEN
+950 
-963 WNPQPKDETYTI
+963 
-975 GDFVWRDEDHNG
+975 
-987 VQNDGEH
+987 
-994 GLEGVLVTLKT
+994 
-1005 ADGVVLNTTTSDA
+1005 
-1018 NGHYQFTNVQKGK
+1018 
-1031 YIVEFTT
+1031 
-1038 PEGYEATSKHTT
+1038 
-1050 ANTEKDSDG
+1050 
-1059 LIANI
+1059 
-1064 DVTQDDMSI
+1064 
-1073 DAGFFPL
+1073 
-1080 ENWNPQ
+1080 
-1086 PKDET
+1086 
-1091 YTIGD
+1091 
-1096 FVWRDEGHNGVQND
+1096 
-1110 GEHGLEGV
+1110 
-1118 LVTLKT
+1118 
-1124 ADGVVLN
+1124 
-1131 TTTSDANGHYQFTN
+1131 
-1145 VQKGKYIVEF
+1145 
-1155 TTPEG
+1155 
-1160 YEPTSKHTTAN
+1160 PTSKHTTAN

-1229 KNPDDKEKP
+1229 KNPDDREKP

-1260 PEQPDVPQPEPKNP
+1260 PEQPDVPQPESKNP

-1281 PEQPDAPQPKPMLPG
+1281 PEQPDVPQPKPMLPG

-1321 TDEALPQTGESS
+1321 TDEVLPKTGESS

-1346 LLGLGLLR
+1346 LLGLDLLR
-1354 RSSKQNRSSMK
+1354 RSSKQNR

>member
-42 TTQEHNVETE
+42 TTQEQNAEKE
-52 QTKTEGELTTEVAQQ
+52 QAKTEGELTTEAAQQ
-67 AVSESAPI
+67 TVSESAPI
-75 AENMQKTTS
+75 AENMQETTL
-84 VASENAKEVTASDS
+84 VASENGKEVTTTES
-98 TQEVTKTEA
+98 TQEVTKTET
-107 KDTATMKDSEIA
+107 KDTVTMKATEIV
-119 QPVSEVNKPVTQTAP
+119 QPVSQIDKSVTQTAAP
-134 VQAPTTATEH
+134 VAEPSTANKQT
-144 KSPRQA
+144 SPRQV

-165 NGTDVTSKVKVETS
+165 NGTDVTSKVKVEKS
-179 SITGHQNNDKT
+179 SITGHQNKDKT
-190 YRQSNTVNPHKAER
+190 YHQSNTVNPHKAER

-209 DWSFENGIKAG
+209 EWTFENGIKAG

-232 TNGISTV
+232 TNGISTI
-239 KKVPNIV
+239 KKVPHIM
-246 DTQNNDTVIAYG
+246 DSQNSEQIIAYG
-258 EVKDKN
+258 EINENN
-264 RIRYRFTDYVS
+264 RVRYRFMDYVNQ
-275 DKENVVGKLSLNLFI
+275 KENLKGKLSLNLFI
-290 NPAKVQNRGN
+290 KPDKVQDEGK
-300 INVSST
+300 ITVTSQ
-306 LGSIKTEETFN
+306 LGKEMTSQEFDIK
-317 IEYIDGVKNNE
+317 YIDGVKSPS
-328 GVTLNGRLD
+328 GITLNGRLD
-337 DLSKADQSFTHYTTF
+337 ELSKADQSFTHYAIF
-352 KPSQNELTNVSLK
+352 KPKHNNLTNVTLR
-365 GTVTTGAIENGIA
+365 GTVSNNAQQNEKNGQ
-378 GEVKIYEFIGSG
+378 VNVYEYIGQG
-390 ELPESVYA
+390 ELPQSAYA
-398 NVNDTS
+398 NVKDTNQ
-404 HFNDITSNLS
+404 FRDIT
-414 NSIKST
+414 NSLRPT
-420 STGYEITFDMKNKK
+420 TVNSTGYQITFDHINKK

-440 KGHYNKDASD
+440 KGHYKNEAKDLE
-450 FDFTTNAIGHQNLN
+450 FTTNATDYHSSNL
-464 RSPYNHYWSYNHY
+464 YSYNY
-477 FNLTWKNGVAFYSN
+477 WPYYGSFNLTWKNGVAFYSN
-491 NASGEGNDKPVPP
+491 KANGEGNDKPVPP

-616 MLTGAISDHTTEEDT
+616 ILTGAISDHTTEEDT

-731 SATYRIGDFVWRDE
+731 SATYRIGNFVWRDE

-921 GYEATSKHTTA
+921 GYEATSKHTTV

-1086 PKDET
+1086 P
-1091 YTIGD
+1091 
-1096 FVWRDEGHNGVQND
+1096 
-1110 GEHGLEGV
+1110 
-1118 LVTLKT
+1118 
-1124 ADGVVLN
+1124 
-1131 TTTSDANGHYQFTN
+1131 
-1145 VQKGKYIVEF
+1145 
-1155 TTPEG
+1155 
-1160 YEPTSKHTTAN
+1160 
-1171 TEKDSDGL
+1171 
-1179 IANIDVTQ
+1179 
-1187 DDMSID
+1187 
-1193 AGFFPLENWNPQPE
+1193 E

-1229 KNPDDKEKP
+1229 KNPDDREKPAPEQPDVPQPEPKNPDDREKP

-1281 PEQPDAPQPKPMLPG
+1281 PEQPDVPQPKPMLPG

>member
-27 VVGHANNAEASEVSA
+27 VVGHANNAEASEVST
-42 TTQEHNVETE
+42 TTQEQNAEKE
-52 QTKTEGELTTEVAQQ
+52 QTKTEGELTTEAAQQ
-67 AVSESAPI
+67 TAVESIPAS
-75 AENMQKTTS
+75 ENMQERTL
-84 VASENAKEVTASDS
+84 VASENGKEVTTTES
-98 TQEVTKTEA
+98 TQEVTKTET
-107 KDTATMKDSEIA
+107 KDTVTMKATEIV
-119 QPVSEVNKPVTQTAP
+119 QPVSQIDKSVTQTAAP
-134 VQAPTTATEH
+134 VAEPSTANKQT
-144 KSPRQA
+144 SPRQV

-165 NGTDVTSKVKVETS
+165 NGTDVTSKVKVEKS
-179 SITGHQNNDKT
+179 SITGHQNKDKT
-190 YRQSNTVNPHKAER
+190 YHQSNTVNPHKAER

-209 DWSFENGIKAG
+209 DWSFDKDIKND
-220 DYFDFQLSDNVD
+220 DYFEFQLSDNVD

-246 DTQNNDTVIAYG
+246 DTQNNDTVIAFG
-258 EVKDKN
+258 EINEQN
-264 RIRYRFTDYVS
+264 RVRYRFTDYVS
-275 DKENVVGKLSLNLFI
+275 KKDNVKGNLSLNLFI
-290 NPAKVQNRGN
+290 DPSKVLNNGN
-300 INVSST
+300 TTVSSILNGT
-306 LGSIKTEETFN
+306 KTESTFN
-317 IEYIDGVKNNE
+317 IEYIDGIHNAA

-337 DLSKADQSFTHYTTF
+337 ELSKANQTFTHFATF
-352 KPSQNELTNVSLK
+352 KPKHNKLSSVTIKGKVKNGVLQNSN
-365 GTVTTGAIENGIA
+365 N
-378 GEVKIYEFIGSG
+378 GEVKVYEFIGNG
-390 ELPESVYA
+390 ELPQSVYA
-398 NVNDTS
+398 NVNDTNQ
-404 HFNDITSNLS
+404 FKDITTSMNSKKSNG
-414 NSIKST
+414 
-420 STGYEITFDMKNKK
+420 TGYEITFDMMNDK
-434 PYVIVY
+434 PYVILY
-440 KGHYNKDASD
+440 KGYFDSNSKD
-450 FDFTTNAIGHQNLN
+450 FDFTTNATGYQNLN
-464 RSPYNHYWSYNHY
+464 QSSYYYWPYNHY
-477 FNLTWKNGVAFYSN
+477 FNLTWDNGVAFYSN

-539 LNTLSQSGEDRGE
+539 LNTLSQSGEDRSE

-1038 PEGYEATSKHTT
+1038 PEGYE
-1050 ANTEKDSDG
+1050 
-1059 LIANI
+1059 
-1064 DVTQDDMSI
+1064 
-1073 DAGFFPL
+1073 
-1080 ENWNPQ
+1080 
-1086 PKDET
+1086 
-1091 YTIGD
+1091 
-1096 FVWRDEGHNGVQND
+1096 
-1110 GEHGLEGV
+1110 
-1118 LVTLKT
+1118 
-1124 ADGVVLN
+1124 
-1131 TTTSDANGHYQFTN
+1131 
-1145 VQKGKYIVEF
+1145 
-1155 TTPEG
+1155 
-1160 YEPTSKHTTAN
+1160 PTSKHTTAN

-1217 APEQPDVPQPEP
+1217 APD
-1229 KNPDDKEKP
+1229 
-1238 APEQPDVPQPE
+1238 QPDVPQPE

-1281 PEQPDAPQPKPMLPG
+1281 PEQPDVPQPKPMLPG

-1321 TDEALPQTGESS
+1321 TDEVLPKTGESS

>member
-27 VVGHANNAEASEVSA
+27 VVGHANNAEASEVST
-42 TTQEHNVETE
+42 TTQEQNAEKE
-52 QTKTEGELTTEVAQQ
+52 QAKTEGELTTEAAQQ
-67 AVSESAPI
+67 TAVESIPAS
-75 AENMQKTTS
+75 ENMQERTL
-84 VASENAKEVTASDS
+84 VASENGKEVTTTES
-98 TQEVTKTEA
+98 TQEVTKTET

-119 QPVSEVNKPVTQTAP
+119 QPVSEVNKPVTQTAAP
-134 VQAPTTATEH
+134 VAEPSTANKQT
-144 KSPRQA
+144 SPRQV

-165 NGTDVTSKVKVETS
+165 NGTDVTSKVKVEKS
-179 SITGHQNNDKT
+179 SITGHQNKDKT
-190 YRQSNTVNPHKAER
+190 YHQSNTVNPHKAER

-232 TNGISTV
+232 TNGISTI
-239 KKVPNIV
+239 KKVPHIM
-246 DTQNNDTVIAYG
+246 DSQNSEQIIAYG
-258 EVKDKN
+258 EINENN
-264 RIRYRFTDYVS
+264 RVRYRFMDYVNQ
-275 DKENVVGKLSLNLFI
+275 KENLKGKLSLNLFI
-290 NPAKVQNRGN
+290 KPDKVQDEGK
-300 INVSST
+300 ITVTSQ
-306 LGSIKTEETFN
+306 LGKEMTSQEFDIK
-317 IEYIDGVKNNE
+317 YIDGVKSPS
-328 GVTLNGRLD
+328 GITLNGRLD
-337 DLSKADQSFTHYTTF
+337 ELSKADQSFTHYAIF
-352 KPSQNELTNVSLK
+352 KPKHNNLTNVTLR
-365 GTVTTGAIENGIA
+365 GTVSNNAQQNEKNGQ
-378 GEVKIYEFIGSG
+378 VNVYEYIGQG
-390 ELPESVYA
+390 ELPQSAYA
-398 NVNDTS
+398 NVNDTKQ
-404 HFNDITSNLS
+404 FNDITNSMK
-414 NSIKST
+414 SIKNNSN
-420 STGYEITFDMKNKK
+420 GYEITFDMKNQK

-464 RSPYNHYWSYNHY
+464 SSPYNYYWSYNHY

-491 NASGEGNDKPVPP
+491 KANGEGNDKPVPP
-504 TYGFSELVDTTQNT
+504 TYGYSPTVNTIQDTH
-518 APATMTFQT
+518 ADYPVMTFQQPGT
-527 TGVLEEIEDSVV
+527 LEETEDSMPIT
-539 LNTLSQSGEDRGE
+539 TLTESGEDRGE

-731 SATYRIGDFVWRDE
+731 SATYRIGNFVWRDE

-843 NWNPQPKDET
+843 NWNPQP
-853 YTIGDFVWRDEDHNG
+853 
-868 VQNDGE
+868 
-874 HGLEGVL
+874 
-881 VTLKTADGVV
+881 
-891 LNTTT
+891 
-896 SDANG
+896 
-901 HYQFTNVQ
+901 
-909 KGKYIVEFTTPE
+909 
-921 GYEATSKHTTA
+921 
-932 NTEKDSDGLIAN
+932 
-944 IDVTQD
+944 
-950 DMSIDAGFFPLEN
+950 
-963 WNPQPKDETYTI
+963 
-975 GDFVWRDEDHNG
+975 
-987 VQNDGEH
+987 
-994 GLEGVLVTLKT
+994 
-1005 ADGVVLNTTTSDA
+1005 
-1018 NGHYQFTNVQKGK
+1018 
-1031 YIVEFTT
+1031 
-1038 PEGYEATSKHTT
+1038 
-1050 ANTEKDSDG
+1050 
-1059 LIANI
+1059 
-1064 DVTQDDMSI
+1064 
-1073 DAGFFPL
+1073 
-1080 ENWNPQ
+1080 
-1086 PKDET
+1086 
-1091 YTIGD
+1091 
-1096 FVWRDEGHNGVQND
+1096 
-1110 GEHGLEGV
+1110 
-1118 LVTLKT
+1118 
-1124 ADGVVLN
+1124 
-1131 TTTSDANGHYQFTN
+1131 
-1145 VQKGKYIVEF
+1145 
-1155 TTPEG
+1155 
-1160 YEPTSKHTTAN
+1160 
-1171 TEKDSDGL
+1171 
-1179 IANIDVTQ
+1179 
-1187 DDMSID
+1187 
-1193 AGFFPLENWNPQPE
+1193 E

-1217 APEQPDVPQPEP
+1217 G
-1229 KNPDDKEKP
+1229 
-1238 APEQPDVPQPE
+1238 PEQPDVPQPE

-1254 DREKPA
+1254 DR
-1260 PEQPDVPQPEPKNP
+1260 
-1274 DDKEKPA
+1274 EKPA

-1321 TDEALPQTGESS
+1321 TDEALPKTGESS

>member
-27 VVGHANNAEASEVSA
+27 VVGHANNAEASEVST
-42 TTQEHNVETE
+42 TTQEQNAEKE
-52 QTKTEGELTTEVAQQ
+52 QAKTEGELTTEAAQQ
-67 AVSESAPI
+67 TAVESIPAS
-75 AENMQKTTS
+75 ENMQERTL
-84 VASENAKEVTASDS
+84 VASENGKEVTTTES
-98 TQEVTKTEA
+98 TQEVTKTET
-107 KDTATMKDSEIA
+107 KDTVTMKATEIV
-119 QPVSEVNKPVTQTAP
+119 QPVSQIDKSVTQTAAP
-134 VQAPTTATEH
+134 VAEPSTANKQT
-144 KSPRQA
+144 SPRQV

-165 NGTDVTSKVKVETS
+165 NGTDVTSKVKVEKS
-179 SITGHQNNDKT
+179 SITGHQNKDKT
-190 YRQSNTVNPHKAER
+190 YHQSNTVNPHKAER

-209 DWSFENGIKAG
+209 DWSFENGIRAG

-232 TNGISTV
+232 TNGISTT
-239 KKVPNIV
+239 KKVPNILDV
-246 DTQNNDTVIAYG
+246 QDSDKVIAYG

-390 ELPESVYA
+390 KLPESVYA

-1086 PKDET
+1086 PEPKNPDDKE
-1091 YTIGD
+1091 
-1096 FVWRDEGHNGVQND
+1096 
-1110 GEHGLEGV
+1110 
-1118 LVTLKT
+1118 KP
-1124 ADGVVLN
+1124 A
-1131 TTTSDANGHYQFTN
+1131 
-1145 VQKGKYIVEF
+1145 
-1155 TTPEG
+1155 PEQ
-1160 YEPTSKHTTAN
+1160 P
-1171 TEKDSDGL
+1171 
-1179 IANIDVTQ
+1179 DV
-1187 DDMSID
+1187 
-1193 AGFFPLENWNPQPE
+1193 PQPE

-1229 KNPDDKEKP
+1229 KNPDDREKPAPEQPDVPQPEPKNPDDREKP

-1321 TDEALPQTGESS
+1321 TDEALPKTGESS

>member
-27 VVGHANNAEASEVSA
+27 VVGHANNAEASEVST
-42 TTQEHNVETE
+42 TTQEQNAEKE
-52 QTKTEGELTTEVAQQ
+52 QTKTEGELTTEAAQQ
-67 AVSESAPI
+67 TAVESIPAS
-75 AENMQKTTS
+75 ENMQERTL
-84 VASENAKEVTASDS
+84 VASENGKEVTTTES
-98 TQEVTKTEA
+98 TQEVTKTET
-107 KDTATMKDSEIA
+107 KDTVTMKATEIV
-119 QPVSEVNKPVTQTAP
+119 QPVSQIDKSVTQTAAP
-134 VQAPTTATEH
+134 VAEPSTANKQT
-144 KSPRQA
+144 SPRQV

-165 NGTDVTSKVKVETS
+165 NGTDVTSKVKVEKS
-179 SITGHQNNDKT
+179 SITGHQNKDKT
-190 YRQSNTVNPHKAER
+190 YHQSNTVNPHKAER

-209 DWSFENGIKAG
+209 DWSFDKDIKND
-220 DYFDFQLSDNVD
+220 DYFEFQLSDNVD

-246 DTQNNDTVIAYG
+246 DTQNNDTVIAFG
-258 EVKDKN
+258 EINEQN
-264 RIRYRFTDYVS
+264 RVRYRFTDYVS
-275 DKENVVGKLSLNLFI
+275 KKDNVKGNLSLNLFI
-290 NPAKVQNRGN
+290 DPSKVLNNGN
-300 INVSST
+300 TTVSSILNGT
-306 LGSIKTEETFN
+306 KTESTFN
-317 IEYIDGVKNNE
+317 IEYIDGIHNAA

-337 DLSKADQSFTHYTTF
+337 ELSKANQTFTHFATF
-352 KPSQNELTNVSLK
+352 KPKHNKLSSVTIKGKVKNGVLQNSN
-365 GTVTTGAIENGIA
+365 N
-378 GEVKIYEFIGSG
+378 GEVKVYEFIGNG
-390 ELPESVYA
+390 ELPQSVYA
-398 NVNDTS
+398 NVNDTNQ
-404 HFNDITSNLS
+404 FKDITTSMNSKKSNG
-414 NSIKST
+414 
-420 STGYEITFDMKNKK
+420 TGYEITFDMMNDK
-434 PYVIVY
+434 PYVILY
-440 KGHYNKDASD
+440 KGYFDSNSKD
-450 FDFTTNAIGHQNLN
+450 FDFTTNATGYQNLN
-464 RSPYNHYWSYNHY
+464 QSSYYYWPYNHY
-477 FNLTWKNGVAFYSN
+477 FNLTWDNGVAFYSN

-539 LNTLSQSGEDRGE
+539 LNTLSQSGEDRSE

-921 GYEATSKHTTA
+921 GYE
-932 NTEKDSDGLIAN
+932 
-944 IDVTQD
+944 
-950 DMSIDAGFFPLEN
+950 
-963 WNPQPKDETYTI
+963 
-975 GDFVWRDEDHNG
+975 
-987 VQNDGEH
+987 
-994 GLEGVLVTLKT
+994 
-1005 ADGVVLNTTTSDA
+1005 
-1018 NGHYQFTNVQKGK
+1018 
-1031 YIVEFTT
+1031 
-1038 PEGYEATSKHTT
+1038 
-1050 ANTEKDSDG
+1050 
-1059 LIANI
+1059 
-1064 DVTQDDMSI
+1064 
-1073 DAGFFPL
+1073 
-1080 ENWNPQ
+1080 
-1086 PKDET
+1086 
-1091 YTIGD
+1091 
-1096 FVWRDEGHNGVQND
+1096 
-1110 GEHGLEGV
+1110 
-1118 LVTLKT
+1118 
-1124 ADGVVLN
+1124 
-1131 TTTSDANGHYQFTN
+1131 
-1145 VQKGKYIVEF
+1145 
-1155 TTPEG
+1155 
-1160 YEPTSKHTTAN
+1160 PTSKHTTAN

-1217 APEQPDVPQPEP
+1217 APDQPDVPQPEP
-1229 KNPDDKEKP
+1229 KNPDDREKP

-1281 PEQPDAPQPKPMLPG
+1281 PEQPDVPQPKPMLPG

-1321 TDEALPQTGESS
+1321 TDEVLPKTGESS

>member
-27 VVGHANNAEASEVSA
+27 VVGHANNAEASEVST
-42 TTQEHNVETE
+42 TTQEQNAEKE
-52 QTKTEGELTTEVAQQ
+52 QAKTEGELTTEAAQQ
-67 AVSESAPI
+67 TAVESIPAS
-75 AENMQKTTS
+75 ENMQERTL
-84 VASENAKEVTASDS
+84 VASENGKEVTTTES
-98 TQEVTKTEA
+98 TQEVTKTET
-107 KDTATMKDSEIA
+107 KDTVTMKDSEIA

-134 VQAPTTATEH
+134 VQTPTTATEQ
-144 KSPRQA
+144 KSTRQA
-150 QELTAPMDTKVINVE
+150 QEDTAPMGMKEVNVE
-165 NGTDVTSKVKVETS
+165 NGTDVTSKVKVENS
-179 SITGHQNNDKT
+179 SITGHQNNDRT
-190 YRQSNTVNPHKAER
+190 YRQPDTVNPHKAER

-209 DWSFENGIKAG
+209 DWSFDKDIKND
-220 DYFDFQLSDNVD
+220 DYFEFQLSDNVD

-246 DTQNNDTVIAYG
+246 DTQNNDTVIAFG
-258 EVKDKN
+258 EINEQN
-264 RIRYRFTDYVS
+264 RVRYRFTDYVNQ
-275 DKENVVGKLSLNLFI
+275 KENLKGKLALNLFI
-290 NPAKVQNRGN
+290 KPDKVQTAGN
-300 INVSST
+300 ITVSSK
-306 LGSIKTEETFN
+306 LGNQVTSQNFN
-317 IEYIDGVKNNE
+317 IQYIDGVKNRA
-328 GVTLNGRLD
+328 GVTLNGRID
-337 DLSKADQSFTHYTTF
+337 TLSKTDQTFTHFATF
-352 KPSQNELTNVSLK
+352 KPNNNALTSVTITGKVKNGALQNGK
-365 GTVTTGAIENGIA
+365 A
-378 GEVKIYEFIGSG
+378 GEVKVYEFIGSG
-390 ELPESVYA
+390 ELPQSVYA
-398 NVNDTS
+398 NVNDTKQ
-404 HFNDITSNLS
+404 FNDITKSMK
-414 NSIKST
+414 SIKNNSN
-420 STGYEITFDMKNKK
+420 GYEITFDMNKDNH
-434 PYVIVY
+434 PYIIVY
-440 KGHYNKDASD
+440 QGHFNNNAKD
-450 FDFTTNAIGHQNLN
+450 FDFSTNATGYQNLN
-464 RSPYNHYWSYNHY
+464 QSGYSYYWPYNYS
-477 FNLTWKNGVAFYSN
+477 FNLTWDNGVAFYSN

-504 TYGFSELVDTTQNT
+504 TYGYSPTVNTIQDTH
-518 APATMTFQT
+518 ADYPVMTFQQPGT
-527 TGVLEEIEDSVV
+527 LEETEDSMPIT
-539 LNTLSQSGEDRGE
+539 TLTESGEDRGE

-654 YDDITT
+654 YDAITT

-843 NWNPQPKDET
+843 NWNPQP
-853 YTIGDFVWRDEDHNG
+853 
-868 VQNDGE
+868 
-874 HGLEGVL
+874 
-881 VTLKTADGVV
+881 
-891 LNTTT
+891 
-896 SDANG
+896 
-901 HYQFTNVQ
+901 
-909 KGKYIVEFTTPE
+909 
-921 GYEATSKHTTA
+921 
-932 NTEKDSDGLIAN
+932 
-944 IDVTQD
+944 
-950 DMSIDAGFFPLEN
+950 
-963 WNPQPKDETYTI
+963 
-975 GDFVWRDEDHNG
+975 
-987 VQNDGEH
+987 
-994 GLEGVLVTLKT
+994 
-1005 ADGVVLNTTTSDA
+1005 
-1018 NGHYQFTNVQKGK
+1018 
-1031 YIVEFTT
+1031 
-1038 PEGYEATSKHTT
+1038 
-1050 ANTEKDSDG
+1050 
-1059 LIANI
+1059 
-1064 DVTQDDMSI
+1064 
-1073 DAGFFPL
+1073 
-1080 ENWNPQ
+1080 
-1086 PKDET
+1086 
-1091 YTIGD
+1091 
-1096 FVWRDEGHNGVQND
+1096 
-1110 GEHGLEGV
+1110 
-1118 LVTLKT
+1118 
-1124 ADGVVLN
+1124 
-1131 TTTSDANGHYQFTN
+1131 
-1145 VQKGKYIVEF
+1145 
-1155 TTPEG
+1155 
-1160 YEPTSKHTTAN
+1160 
-1171 TEKDSDGL
+1171 
-1179 IANIDVTQ
+1179 
-1187 DDMSID
+1187 
-1193 AGFFPLENWNPQPE
+1193 E
-1207 PKNPDDKEKP
+1207 PKNPDDR
-1217 APEQPDVPQPEP
+1217 
-1229 KNPDDKEKP
+1229 EKP

-1281 PEQPDAPQPKPMLPG
+1281 PEQPDVPQPEPKNPDDKEKPAPEQPDVPQPKPMLPG

>member
-27 VVGHANNAEASEVSA
+27 VVGHANNAEASEVST
-42 TTQEHNVETE
+42 TTQEQNAEKE
-52 QTKTEGELTTEVAQQ
+52 QTKTEGELTTEAAQQ
-67 AVSESAPI
+67 TAVESIPAS
-75 AENMQKTTS
+75 ENMQERTL
-84 VASENAKEVTASDS
+84 VASENGKEVTTTES
-98 TQEVTKTEA
+98 TQEVTKTET
-107 KDTATMKDSEIA
+107 KDTVTMKATEIV
-119 QPVSEVNKPVTQTAP
+119 QPVSQIDKSVTQTAAP
-134 VQAPTTATEH
+134 VAEPSTANKQT
-144 KSPRQA
+144 SPRQV

-165 NGTDVTSKVKVETS
+165 NGTDVTSKVKVEKS
-179 SITGHQNNDKT
+179 SITGHQNKDKT
-190 YRQSNTVNPHKAER
+190 YHQSNTVNPHKAER

-209 DWSFENGIKAG
+209 EWTFDKDIKND
-220 DYFDFQLSDNVD
+220 DYFEFQLSDNVD

-246 DTQNNDTVIAYG
+246 DTQNNDTVIAFG
-258 EVKDKN
+258 EINEQN
-264 RIRYRFTDYVS
+264 RVRYRFTDYVS
-275 DKENVVGKLSLNLFI
+275 KKDNVKGNLSLNLFI
-290 NPAKVQNRGN
+290 DPSKVLNNGN
-300 INVSST
+300 TTVSSILNDT
-306 LGSIKTEETFN
+306 KTESTFN
-317 IEYIDGVKNNE
+317 IEYIDGIHNAA

-337 DLSKADQSFTHYTTF
+337 ELSKANQTFTHFATF
-352 KPSQNELTNVSLK
+352 KPKHNKLSSVTIKGKVKNGVLQNSN
-365 GTVTTGAIENGIA
+365 N
-378 GEVKIYEFIGSG
+378 GEVKVYEFIGNG
-390 ELPESVYA
+390 ELPQSVYA
-398 NVNDTS
+398 NVNDTNQ
-404 HFNDITSNLS
+404 FKDITTSMNSKKSNG
-414 NSIKST
+414 
-420 STGYEITFDMKNKK
+420 TGYEITFDMMNDK
-434 PYVIVY
+434 PYVILY
-440 KGHYNKDASD
+440 KGYFDSNSKD
-450 FDFTTNAIGHQNLN
+450 FDFTTNATGYQNLN
-464 RSPYNHYWSYNHY
+464 QSSYYYWPYNHY
-477 FNLTWKNGVAFYSN
+477 FNLTWDNGVAFYSN

-539 LNTLSQSGEDRGE
+539 LNTLSQSGEDRSE

-1038 PEGYEATSKHTT
+1038 PEGYE
-1050 ANTEKDSDG
+1050 
-1059 LIANI
+1059 
-1064 DVTQDDMSI
+1064 
-1073 DAGFFPL
+1073 
-1080 ENWNPQ
+1080 
-1086 PKDET
+1086 
-1091 YTIGD
+1091 
-1096 FVWRDEGHNGVQND
+1096 
-1110 GEHGLEGV
+1110 
-1118 LVTLKT
+1118 
-1124 ADGVVLN
+1124 
-1131 TTTSDANGHYQFTN
+1131 
-1145 VQKGKYIVEF
+1145 
-1155 TTPEG
+1155 
-1160 YEPTSKHTTAN
+1160 PTSKHTTAN

-1229 KNPDDKEKP
+1229 KNPDD
-1238 APEQPDVPQPE
+1238 
-1249 PKNPD
+1249 
-1254 DREKPA
+1254 REKPA

-1281 PEQPDAPQPKPMLPG
+1281 PEQPDVPQPKPMLPG

-1321 TDEALPQTGESS
+1321 TDEVLPKTGESS

>member
-27 VVGHANNAEASEVSA
+27 VVGHANNAEASKVST
-42 TTQEHNVETE
+42 TTQEQNAEKE
-52 QTKTEGELTTEVAQQ
+52 QAKTEGELTTEAAQQ
-67 AVSESAPI
+67 TAVESIPAS
-75 AENMQKTTS
+75 ENMQERTL
-84 VASENAKEVTASDS
+84 VASENGKEVTTTES
-98 TQEVTKTEA
+98 TQEVTKTET
-107 KDTATMKDSEIA
+107 KDTVTMKDSEIA
-119 QPVSEVNKPVTQTAP
+119 QPVSHLDKPVTQTAP
-134 VQAPTTATEH
+134 VQTPTTATEQ
-144 KSPRQA
+144 KSTRQA
-150 QELTAPMDTKVINVE
+150 QEDTAPMGMKEVNVE
-165 NGTDVTSKVKVETS
+165 NGTDVTSKVKVENS
-179 SITGHQNNDKT
+179 SITGHQNNDRT
-190 YRQSNTVNPHKAER
+190 YRQPDTVNPHKAER

-246 DTQNNDTVIAYG
+246 DTQNNDTVIAFG
-258 EVKDKN
+258 EINEQN
-264 RIRYRFTDYVS
+264 RVRYRFTDYVS
-275 DKENVVGKLSLNLFI
+275 KKDNVKGKLALNLFI
-290 NPAKVQNRGN
+290 KPDKVQTAGN
-300 INVSST
+300 ITVSSK
-306 LGSIKTEETFN
+306 LGNQVTSQNFN
-317 IEYIDGVKNNE
+317 IQYIDGVKNRA
-328 GVTLNGRLD
+328 GVTLNGRID
-337 DLSKADQSFTHYTTF
+337 TLSKTDQTFTHFATF
-352 KPSQNELTNVSLK
+352 KPNNNALTSVTITGKVKNGALQNGK
-365 GTVTTGAIENGIA
+365 A
-378 GEVKIYEFIGSG
+378 GEVKVYEFIGSG
-390 ELPESVYA
+390 ELPQSVYA
-398 NVNDTS
+398 NVNDTKQ
-404 HFNDITSNLS
+404 FNDITNSMK
-414 NSIKST
+414 SIKNNSN
-420 STGYEITFDMKNKK
+420 GYEITFDMKNQK

-464 RSPYNHYWSYNHY
+464 SSPYNYYWSYNHY

-491 NASGEGNDKPVPP
+491 KANGEGNDKPVPP
-504 TYGFSELVDTTQNT
+504 TYGYSPTVNTIQDTH
-518 APATMTFQT
+518 ADYPVMTFQQPGT
-527 TGVLEEIEDSVV
+527 LEETEDSMPIT
-539 LNTLSQSGEDRGE
+539 TLTESGEDRGE

-731 SATYRIGDFVWRDE
+731 SATYRIGNFVWRDE

-843 NWNPQPKDET
+843 NWNAQPKDET

-1086 PKDET
+1086 P
-1091 YTIGD
+1091 
-1096 FVWRDEGHNGVQND
+1096 
-1110 GEHGLEGV
+1110 
-1118 LVTLKT
+1118 
-1124 ADGVVLN
+1124 
-1131 TTTSDANGHYQFTN
+1131 
-1145 VQKGKYIVEF
+1145 
-1155 TTPEG
+1155 
-1160 YEPTSKHTTAN
+1160 
-1171 TEKDSDGL
+1171 
-1179 IANIDVTQ
+1179 
-1187 DDMSID
+1187 
-1193 AGFFPLENWNPQPE
+1193 E

-1217 APEQPDVPQPEP
+1217 GPEQPDVPQPEP
-1229 KNPDDKEKP
+1229 KNPDDREKP

-1321 TDEALPQTGESS
+1321 TDEALPKTGESS

>member
-27 VVGHANNAEASEVSA
+27 VVGHANNAEASEVST
-42 TTQEHNVETE
+42 TTQEQNAEKE
-52 QTKTEGELTTEVAQQ
+52 QAKTEGELTTEAAQQ
-67 AVSESAPI
+67 TAVESIPAS
-75 AENMQKTTS
+75 ENMQERTL
-84 VASENAKEVTASDS
+84 VASENGKEVTTTES
-98 TQEVTKTEA
+98 TQEVTKTET

-134 VQAPTTATEH
+134 VQTPTTATEH
-144 KSPRQA
+144 KSPRQV
-150 QELTAPMDTKVINVE
+150 QEVTSPVDTKVINVE

-209 DWSFENGIKAG
+209 EWTFDKDIKND
-220 DYFDFQLSDNVD
+220 DYFEFQLSDNVD

-246 DTQNNDTVIAYG
+246 DTQNNDTVIAFG
-258 EVKDKN
+258 EINEQN
-264 RIRYRFTDYVS
+264 RVRYRFTDYVS
-275 DKENVVGKLSLNLFI
+275 KKDNVKGNLSLNLFI
-290 NPAKVQNRGN
+290 DPSKVLNNGN
-300 INVSST
+300 TTVSSILNGT
-306 LGSIKTEETFN
+306 KTESTFN
-317 IEYIDGVKNNE
+317 IEYIDGIHNAA

-337 DLSKADQSFTHYTTF
+337 ELSKANQTFTHFATF
-352 KPSQNELTNVSLK
+352 KPKHNKLSSVTIKGKVKNGVLQNSN
-365 GTVTTGAIENGIA
+365 N
-378 GEVKIYEFIGSG
+378 GEVKVYEFIGNG
-390 ELPESVYA
+390 ELPQSVYA
-398 NVNDTS
+398 NVNDTNQ
-404 HFNDITSNLS
+404 FKDITTSMNSKKSNG
-414 NSIKST
+414 
-420 STGYEITFDMKNKK
+420 TGYEITFDTMNDK
-434 PYVIVY
+434 PYVILY
-440 KGHYNKDASD
+440 KGYFDSNSKD
-450 FDFTTNAIGHQNLN
+450 FDFTTNATGYQNLN
-464 RSPYNHYWSYNHY
+464 QSSYYYWPYNHY
-477 FNLTWKNGVAFYSN
+477 FNLTWDNGVAFYSN

-1086 PKDET
+1086 P
-1091 YTIGD
+1091 
-1096 FVWRDEGHNGVQND
+1096 
-1110 GEHGLEGV
+1110 
-1118 LVTLKT
+1118 
-1124 ADGVVLN
+1124 
-1131 TTTSDANGHYQFTN
+1131 
-1145 VQKGKYIVEF
+1145 
-1155 TTPEG
+1155 
-1160 YEPTSKHTTAN
+1160 
-1171 TEKDSDGL
+1171 
-1179 IANIDVTQ
+1179 
-1187 DDMSID
+1187 
-1193 AGFFPLENWNPQPE
+1193 E

-1229 KNPDDKEKP
+1229 KNPDDREKP

-1281 PEQPDAPQPKPMLPG
+1281 PEQPDVPQPKPMLPG

>member
-42 TTQEHNVETE
+42 TTREQNVETE
-52 QTKTEGELTTEVAQQ
+52 QAKTERELTTKVAQQ

-75 AENMQKTTS
+75 AENMQETTS
-84 VASENAKEVTASDS
+84 VASENAKAVTASDS

-134 VQAPTTATEH
+134 FQTPTTATEH
-144 KSPRQA
+144 KSPRQV
-150 QELTAPMDTKVINVE
+150 QEVTSPVDTKVINVE
-165 NGTDVTSKVKVETS
+165 NGTDVTSKVKVEKS

-190 YRQSNTVNPHKAER
+190 YHQSNTVNPHKAER

-209 DWSFENGIKAG
+209 DWSFENSIKEG

-232 TNGISTV
+232 TNGISTT
-239 KKVPNIV
+239 KKVPNILDV
-246 DTQNNDTVIAYG
+246 QDSDKVIAYG

-420 STGYEITFDMKNKK
+420 STGYEITFNMKNKK

-464 RSPYNHYWSYNHY
+464 SSPYNYYWSYNHY

-491 NASGEGNDKPVPP
+491 KANGEGNDKPVPP
-504 TYGFSELVDTTQNT
+504 TYGYSPTVNTIQDTH
-518 APATMTFQT
+518 ADYPVMTFQQPGT
-527 TGVLEEIEDSVV
+527 LEETEDSMPIT
-539 LNTLSQSGEDRGE
+539 TLTESGEDRGE
-552 NTSPIIETTEDSQ
+552 NTSSIIETTEDSQ

-963 WNPQPKDETYTI
+963 WNPQP
-975 GDFVWRDEDHNG
+975 
-987 VQNDGEH
+987 
-994 GLEGVLVTLKT
+994 
-1005 ADGVVLNTTTSDA
+1005 
-1018 NGHYQFTNVQKGK
+1018 
-1031 YIVEFTT
+1031 
-1038 PEGYEATSKHTT
+1038 
-1050 ANTEKDSDG
+1050 
-1059 LIANI
+1059 
-1064 DVTQDDMSI
+1064 
-1073 DAGFFPL
+1073 
-1080 ENWNPQ
+1080 
-1086 PKDET
+1086 
-1091 YTIGD
+1091 
-1096 FVWRDEGHNGVQND
+1096 
-1110 GEHGLEGV
+1110 
-1118 LVTLKT
+1118 
-1124 ADGVVLN
+1124 
-1131 TTTSDANGHYQFTN
+1131 
-1145 VQKGKYIVEF
+1145 
-1155 TTPEG
+1155 
-1160 YEPTSKHTTAN
+1160 
-1171 TEKDSDGL
+1171 
-1179 IANIDVTQ
+1179 
-1187 DDMSID
+1187 
-1193 AGFFPLENWNPQPE
+1193 E
-1207 PKNPDDKEKP
+1207 PKNPDDREKP

-1229 KNPDDKEKP
+1229 KNPDDREKP

-1281 PEQPDAPQPKPMLPG
+1281 PEQPDVPQPEPKNPDDKEKPAPEQPDVPQPKPMLPG

-1321 TDEALPQTGESS
+1321 TDEALPKTGESS

>member
-119 QPVSEVNKPVTQTAP
+119 QPVSEVNKPVTQTAAP
-134 VQAPTTATEH
+134 VAEPSTANKQT
-144 KSPRQA
+144 SPRQV

-165 NGTDVTSKVKVETS
+165 NGTDVTSKVKVEKS
-179 SITGHQNNDKT
+179 SITGHQNKDKT
-190 YRQSNTVNPHKAER
+190 YHQSNTVNPHKAER

-232 TNGISTV
+232 TNGISTI
-239 KKVPNIV
+239 KKVPHIM
-246 DTQNNDTVIAYG
+246 DSQNSEQIIAYG
-258 EVKDKN
+258 EINENN
-264 RIRYRFTDYVS
+264 RVRYRFMDYVNQ
-275 DKENVVGKLSLNLFI
+275 KENLKGKLSLNLFI
-290 NPAKVQNRGN
+290 KPDKVQDEGK
-300 INVSST
+300 ITVTSQ
-306 LGSIKTEETFN
+306 LGKEMTSQEFDIK
-317 IEYIDGVKNNE
+317 YIDGVKSPS
-328 GVTLNGRLD
+328 GITLNGRLD
-337 DLSKADQSFTHYTTF
+337 ELSKADQSFTHYAIF
-352 KPSQNELTNVSLK
+352 KPKHNNLTNVTLR
-365 GTVTTGAIENGIA
+365 GTVSNNAQQNEKNGQ
-378 GEVKIYEFIGSG
+378 VNVYEYIGQG
-390 ELPESVYA
+390 ELPQSAYA
-398 NVNDTS
+398 NVNDTKQ
-404 HFNDITSNLS
+404 FNDITKSMK
-414 NSIKST
+414 SIKNNSN
-420 STGYEITFDMKNKK
+420 GYEITFDMNKDNH
-434 PYVIVY
+434 PYIIVY
-440 KGHYNKDASD
+440 QGHFNNNAKD
-450 FDFTTNAIGHQNLN
+450 FDFSTNATGYQNLN
-464 RSPYNHYWSYNHY
+464 QSEYSYYWPYNYS
-477 FNLTWKNGVAFYSN
+477 FNLTWDNGVAFYSN

-504 TYGFSELVDTTQNT
+504 TYGYSPTVNTIQDTH
-518 APATMTFQT
+518 ADYPVMTFQQPGT
-527 TGVLEEIEDSVV
+527 LEETEDSMPIT
-539 LNTLSQSGEDRGE
+539 TLTESGEDRGE

-731 SATYRIGDFVWRDE
+731 SATYRIGNFVWRDE
-745 DHNGVQNDGEHGL
+745 DHNGVQNDGEHGLEGVLVTLKTADGVVLNTTTSDANGHYQFTNVQKGKYIVEFTTPEGYEATSKHTTANTEKDSDGLIANIDVTQDDMSIDAGFFPLENWNAQPKDETYTIGDFVWRDEDHNGEHGL

-963 WNPQPKDETYTI
+963 WNPQP
-975 GDFVWRDEDHNG
+975 
-987 VQNDGEH
+987 
-994 GLEGVLVTLKT
+994 
-1005 ADGVVLNTTTSDA
+1005 
-1018 NGHYQFTNVQKGK
+1018 
-1031 YIVEFTT
+1031 
-1038 PEGYEATSKHTT
+1038 
-1050 ANTEKDSDG
+1050 
-1059 LIANI
+1059 
-1064 DVTQDDMSI
+1064 
-1073 DAGFFPL
+1073 
-1080 ENWNPQ
+1080 
-1086 PKDET
+1086 
-1091 YTIGD
+1091 
-1096 FVWRDEGHNGVQND
+1096 
-1110 GEHGLEGV
+1110 
-1118 LVTLKT
+1118 
-1124 ADGVVLN
+1124 
-1131 TTTSDANGHYQFTN
+1131 
-1145 VQKGKYIVEF
+1145 
-1155 TTPEG
+1155 
-1160 YEPTSKHTTAN
+1160 
-1171 TEKDSDGL
+1171 
-1179 IANIDVTQ
+1179 
-1187 DDMSID
+1187 
-1193 AGFFPLENWNPQPE
+1193 E

-1217 APEQPDVPQPEP
+1217 GPEQPDVPQPEP
-1229 KNPDDKEKP
+1229 KNPDDREKP

-1321 TDEALPQTGESS
+1321 TDEALPKTGESS

>member
-1 MITNKNIYSIRK
+1 MITNKNIYGIRK
-13 HKLGVASFLLGTLF
+13 HKIGVASFLLGTLF
-27 VVGHANNAEASEVSA
+27 VVGHANNAEASEVST
-42 TTQEHNVETE
+42 TTQEQNVEKE
-52 QTKTEGELTTEVAQQ
+52 QAKTEGELTTEVAQQ

-75 AENMQKTTS
+75 VENMQETTS
-84 VASENAKEVTASDS
+84 VASENAKAVTAPDS
-98 TQEVTKTEA
+98 TQEFTKTET
-107 KDTATMKDSEIA
+107 KDTVTMKDSNIA
-119 QPVSEVNKPVTQTAP
+119 QPVSEVNNPVTQTVPA
-134 VQAPTTATEH
+134 QAPTTATEQ
-144 KSPRQA
+144 KSTRQA
-150 QELTAPMDTKVINVE
+150 QEVTASIDTNVVNVE
-165 NGTDVTSKVKVETS
+165 NGTDVTSKVKVEKS

-209 DWSFENGIKAG
+209 DWSFDKDIKND
-220 DYFDFQLSDNVD
+220 DYFEFQLSDNVD

-246 DTQNNDTVIAYG
+246 DTQNNDTVIAFG
-258 EVKDKN
+258 EINEQN
-264 RIRYRFTDYVS
+264 RVRYRFTDYVNQ
-275 DKENVVGKLSLNLFI
+275 KENLKGKLALNLFI
-290 NPAKVQNRGN
+290 KPDKVQTAGN
-300 INVSST
+300 ITVSSK
-306 LGSIKTEETFN
+306 LGNQVTSQNFN
-317 IEYIDGVKNNE
+317 IQYIDGVKNRA
-328 GVTLNGRLD
+328 GVTLNGRID
-337 DLSKADQSFTHYTTF
+337 TLSKTDQTFTHFATF
-352 KPSQNELTNVSLK
+352 KPNNNALTSVTITGKVKNGALQNGK
-365 GTVTTGAIENGIA
+365 A
-378 GEVKIYEFIGSG
+378 GEVKVYEFIGSG
-390 ELPESVYA
+390 ELPQSVYA
-398 NVNDTS
+398 NVNDTKQ
-404 HFNDITSNLS
+404 FNDITKSMK
-414 NSIKST
+414 SIKNNS
-420 STGYEITFDMKNKK
+420 SGYEITFDMNKGNH
-434 PYVIVY
+434 PYIIVY
-440 KGHYNKDASD
+440 QGHFNNNAKD
-450 FDFTTNAIGHQNLN
+450 FDFSTNATGYQNLN
-464 RSPYNHYWSYNHY
+464 QSSYYYWPYNHY
-477 FNLTWKNGVAFYSN
+477 FNLTWDNGVAFYSN

-539 LNTLSQSGEDRGE
+539 LNTLSQSGEDFGE

-594 HGEQDTVHHSDV
+594 HGEQDTVNHSDV

-779 ANGHYQFTN
+779 ANGHYQFTHVQKGKYIVEFTTPEGYEATSKHTTAN
-788 VQKGK
+788 TEKDSDGLIANIDVTQDNMSIDAGFFPLENWNPQPKDETYTIGDFVWRDEDHNGVQNDGEHGLEGVLVTLKTADGVVLNTTTSDANGHYQFTHVQKGK

-963 WNPQPKDETYTI
+963 WNPQP
-975 GDFVWRDEDHNG
+975 
-987 VQNDGEH
+987 
-994 GLEGVLVTLKT
+994 
-1005 ADGVVLNTTTSDA
+1005 
-1018 NGHYQFTNVQKGK
+1018 
-1031 YIVEFTT
+1031 
-1038 PEGYEATSKHTT
+1038 
-1050 ANTEKDSDG
+1050 
-1059 LIANI
+1059 
-1064 DVTQDDMSI
+1064 
-1073 DAGFFPL
+1073 
-1080 ENWNPQ
+1080 
-1086 PKDET
+1086 
-1091 YTIGD
+1091 
-1096 FVWRDEGHNGVQND
+1096 
-1110 GEHGLEGV
+1110 
-1118 LVTLKT
+1118 
-1124 ADGVVLN
+1124 
-1131 TTTSDANGHYQFTN
+1131 
-1145 VQKGKYIVEF
+1145 
-1155 TTPEG
+1155 
-1160 YEPTSKHTTAN
+1160 
-1171 TEKDSDGL
+1171 
-1179 IANIDVTQ
+1179 
-1187 DDMSID
+1187 
-1193 AGFFPLENWNPQPE
+1193 E

-1254 DREKPA
+1254 DKEKPA
-1260 PEQPDVPQPEPKNP
+1260 PEQPDEPQPEPKNP

-1281 PEQPDAPQPKPMLPG
+1281 PEQPDEPQPEPKNPDDKEKPAPEQPDVPQPKPMLPG

-1321 TDEALPQTGESS
+1321 TDEVLPQTGQSS

>member
-27 VVGHANNAEASEVSA
+27 VVGHANNAEASEVST
-42 TTQEHNVETE
+42 TTQEQNAEKE
-52 QTKTEGELTTEVAQQ
+52 QAKTEGELTTEAAQQ
-67 AVSESAPI
+67 TAVESIPAS
-75 AENMQKTTS
+75 ENMQERTL
-84 VASENAKEVTASDS
+84 VASENGKEVTTTES
-98 TQEVTKTEA
+98 TQEVTKTET
-107 KDTATMKDSEIA
+107 KDTVTMKATEIV
-119 QPVSEVNKPVTQTAP
+119 QPVSQIDKSVTQTAAP
-134 VQAPTTATEH
+134 VAEPSTANKQT
-144 KSPRQA
+144 SPRQV

-165 NGTDVTSKVKVETS
+165 NGTDVTSKVKVEKS
-179 SITGHQNNDKT
+179 SITGHQNKDKT
-190 YRQSNTVNPHKAER
+190 YHQSNTVNPHKAER

-209 DWSFENGIKAG
+209 DWSFENGIRAG

-232 TNGISTV
+232 TNGISTT
-239 KKVPNIV
+239 KKVPNILDV
-246 DTQNNDTVIAYG
+246 QDSDKVIAYG

-390 ELPESVYA
+390 KLPESVYA

-963 WNPQPKDETYTI
+963 WNPQP
-975 GDFVWRDEDHNG
+975 
-987 VQNDGEH
+987 
-994 GLEGVLVTLKT
+994 
-1005 ADGVVLNTTTSDA
+1005 
-1018 NGHYQFTNVQKGK
+1018 
-1031 YIVEFTT
+1031 
-1038 PEGYEATSKHTT
+1038 
-1050 ANTEKDSDG
+1050 
-1059 LIANI
+1059 
-1064 DVTQDDMSI
+1064 
-1073 DAGFFPL
+1073 
-1080 ENWNPQ
+1080 
-1086 PKDET
+1086 
-1091 YTIGD
+1091 
-1096 FVWRDEGHNGVQND
+1096 
-1110 GEHGLEGV
+1110 
-1118 LVTLKT
+1118 
-1124 ADGVVLN
+1124 
-1131 TTTSDANGHYQFTN
+1131 
-1145 VQKGKYIVEF
+1145 
-1155 TTPEG
+1155 
-1160 YEPTSKHTTAN
+1160 
-1171 TEKDSDGL
+1171 
-1179 IANIDVTQ
+1179 
-1187 DDMSID
+1187 
-1193 AGFFPLENWNPQPE
+1193 E

-1229 KNPDDKEKP
+1229 KNPDDREKPAPEQPDVPQPEPKNPDDREKP

-1321 TDEALPQTGESS
+1321 TDEALPKTGESS

>member
-119 QPVSEVNKPVTQTAP
+119 QPVSEVNKPVTQTAAP
-134 VQAPTTATEH
+134 VAEPSTANKQT
-144 KSPRQA
+144 SPRQV

-165 NGTDVTSKVKVETS
+165 NGTDVTSKVKVEKS
-179 SITGHQNNDKT
+179 SITGHQNKDKT
-190 YRQSNTVNPHKAER
+190 YHQSNTVNPHKAER

-232 TNGISTV
+232 TNGISTI
-239 KKVPNIV
+239 KKVPHIM
-246 DTQNNDTVIAYG
+246 DSQNSEQIIAYG
-258 EVKDKN
+258 EINENN
-264 RIRYRFTDYVS
+264 RVRYRFMDYVNQ
-275 DKENVVGKLSLNLFI
+275 KENLKGKLSLNLFI
-290 NPAKVQNRGN
+290 KPDKVQDEGK
-300 INVSST
+300 ITVTSQ
-306 LGSIKTEETFN
+306 LGKEMTSQEFDIK
-317 IEYIDGVKNNE
+317 YIDGVKSPS
-328 GVTLNGRLD
+328 GITLNGRLD
-337 DLSKADQSFTHYTTF
+337 ELSKADQSFTHYAIF
-352 KPSQNELTNVSLK
+352 KPKHNNLTNVTLR
-365 GTVTTGAIENGIA
+365 GTVSNNAQQNEKNGQ
-378 GEVKIYEFIGSG
+378 VNVYEYIGQG
-390 ELPESVYA
+390 ELPQSAYA
-398 NVNDTS
+398 NVKDTNQ
-404 HFNDITSNLS
+404 FRDIT
-414 NSIKST
+414 NSLRPT
-420 STGYEITFDMKNKK
+420 TVNSTGYQITFDHINKK

-440 KGHYNKDASD
+440 KGHYKNEAKDLE
-450 FDFTTNAIGHQNLN
+450 FTTNATDYHSSNL
-464 RSPYNHYWSYNHY
+464 YSYNY
-477 FNLTWKNGVAFYSN
+477 WPYYGSFNLTWKNGVAFYSN
-491 NASGEGNDKPVPP
+491 KANGEGNDKPVPP

-616 MLTGAISDHTTEEDT
+616 ILTGAISDHTTEEDT

-731 SATYRIGDFVWRDE
+731 SATYRIGNFVWRDE

-963 WNPQPKDETYTI
+963 WNPQP
-975 GDFVWRDEDHNG
+975 
-987 VQNDGEH
+987 
-994 GLEGVLVTLKT
+994 
-1005 ADGVVLNTTTSDA
+1005 
-1018 NGHYQFTNVQKGK
+1018 
-1031 YIVEFTT
+1031 
-1038 PEGYEATSKHTT
+1038 
-1050 ANTEKDSDG
+1050 
-1059 LIANI
+1059 
-1064 DVTQDDMSI
+1064 
-1073 DAGFFPL
+1073 
-1080 ENWNPQ
+1080 
-1086 PKDET
+1086 
-1091 YTIGD
+1091 
-1096 FVWRDEGHNGVQND
+1096 
-1110 GEHGLEGV
+1110 
-1118 LVTLKT
+1118 
-1124 ADGVVLN
+1124 
-1131 TTTSDANGHYQFTN
+1131 
-1145 VQKGKYIVEF
+1145 
-1155 TTPEG
+1155 
-1160 YEPTSKHTTAN
+1160 
-1171 TEKDSDGL
+1171 
-1179 IANIDVTQ
+1179 
-1187 DDMSID
+1187 
-1193 AGFFPLENWNPQPE
+1193 E

-1238 APEQPDVPQPE
+1238 APEQPDV
-1249 PKNPD
+1249 
-1254 DREKPA
+1254 
-1260 PEQPDVPQPEPKNP
+1260 
-1274 DDKEKPA
+1274 
-1281 PEQPDAPQPKPMLPG
+1281 PQPKPMLPG

>member
-27 VVGHANNAEASEVSA
+27 VVGHANNAEASEVST
-42 TTQEHNVETE
+42 TTQEQNAEKE
-52 QTKTEGELTTEVAQQ
+52 QAKTEGELTTEAAQQ
-67 AVSESAPI
+67 TAVESIPAS
-75 AENMQKTTS
+75 ENMQERTL
-84 VASENAKEVTASDS
+84 VASENGKEVTTTES
-98 TQEVTKTEA
+98 TQEVTKTET
-107 KDTATMKDSEIA
+107 KDTVTMKATEIV
-119 QPVSEVNKPVTQTAP
+119 QPVSQIDKSVTQTAAP
-134 VQAPTTATEH
+134 VAEPSTANKQT
-144 KSPRQA
+144 SPRQV

-165 NGTDVTSKVKVETS
+165 NGTDVTSKVKVEKS
-179 SITGHQNNDKT
+179 SITGHQNKDKT
-190 YRQSNTVNPHKAER
+190 YHQSNTVNPHKAER

-209 DWSFENGIKAG
+209 EWTFDKDIKND
-220 DYFDFQLSDNVD
+220 DYFEFQLSDNVD

-246 DTQNNDTVIAYG
+246 DTQNNDTVIAFG
-258 EVKDKN
+258 EINEQN
-264 RIRYRFTDYVS
+264 RVRYRFTDYVS
-275 DKENVVGKLSLNLFI
+275 KKDNVKGKLALNLFI
-290 NPAKVQNRGN
+290 KPDKVQTAGN
-300 INVSST
+300 ITVSSK
-306 LGSIKTEETFN
+306 LGNQVTSQNFN
-317 IEYIDGVKNNE
+317 IQYIDGVKNRA
-328 GVTLNGRLD
+328 GVTLNGRID
-337 DLSKADQSFTHYTTF
+337 TLSKTDQTFTHFATF
-352 KPSQNELTNVSLK
+352 KPNNNALTSVTITGKVKNGALQNGK
-365 GTVTTGAIENGIA
+365 A
-378 GEVKIYEFIGSG
+378 GEVKVYEFIGSG
-390 ELPESVYA
+390 ELPQSVYA
-398 NVNDTS
+398 NVNDTKQ
-404 HFNDITSNLS
+404 FNDITKSMK
-414 NSIKST
+414 SIKNNSN
-420 STGYEITFDMKNKK
+420 GYEITFDMNKDNH
-434 PYVIVY
+434 PYIIVY
-440 KGHYNKDASD
+440 QGHFNNNAKD
-450 FDFTTNAIGHQNLN
+450 FDFSTNATGYQNLN
-464 RSPYNHYWSYNHY
+464 QSEYSYYWPYNYS
-477 FNLTWKNGVAFYSN
+477 FNLTWDNGVAFYSN

-504 TYGFSELVDTTQNT
+504 TYGYSPTVNTIQDTH
-518 APATMTFQT
+518 ADYPVMTFQQPGT
-527 TGVLEEIEDSVV
+527 LEETEDSMPIT
-539 LNTLSQSGEDRGE
+539 TLTESGEDRSE

-731 SATYRIGDFVWRDE
+731 SATYRIGNFVWRDE

-813 NTEKDSDGLIANIDV
+813 NTEKDSDGLITNIDV

-843 NWNPQPKDET
+843 NWNAQPKDET

-1086 PKDET
+1086 P
-1091 YTIGD
+1091 
-1096 FVWRDEGHNGVQND
+1096 
-1110 GEHGLEGV
+1110 
-1118 LVTLKT
+1118 
-1124 ADGVVLN
+1124 
-1131 TTTSDANGHYQFTN
+1131 
-1145 VQKGKYIVEF
+1145 
-1155 TTPEG
+1155 
-1160 YEPTSKHTTAN
+1160 
-1171 TEKDSDGL
+1171 
-1179 IANIDVTQ
+1179 
-1187 DDMSID
+1187 
-1193 AGFFPLENWNPQPE
+1193 
-1207 PKNPDDKEKP
+1207 
-1217 APEQPDVPQPEP
+1217 EP

-1281 PEQPDAPQPKPMLPG
+1281 PEQPDAPQPEPMLPG

-1321 TDEALPQTGESS
+1321 TDEALPKTGESS

>member
-581 LHADAVDFEEETN
+581 LHADAVEFEEETNHGIQDVTLHADAVDFEEETN

-720 NIQPTDPNIDT
+720 NIQPTDPNNDT

-758 EGVLVTLKTA
+758 ESVLVTLKTA
-768 DGVVLNTTTSD
+768 DGVILNTTTSD

-1086 PKDET
+1086 P
-1091 YTIGD
+1091 
-1096 FVWRDEGHNGVQND
+1096 
-1110 GEHGLEGV
+1110 
-1118 LVTLKT
+1118 
-1124 ADGVVLN
+1124 
-1131 TTTSDANGHYQFTN
+1131 
-1145 VQKGKYIVEF
+1145 
-1155 TTPEG
+1155 
-1160 YEPTSKHTTAN
+1160 
-1171 TEKDSDGL
+1171 
-1179 IANIDVTQ
+1179 
-1187 DDMSID
+1187 
-1193 AGFFPLENWNPQPE
+1193 E

-1217 APEQPDVPQPEP
+1217 GPEQPDVPQPEP
-1229 KNPDDKEKP
+1229 KNPDDREKP

-1274 DDKEKPA
+1274 DDREKPA

-1321 TDEALPQTGESS
+1321 TDEALPKTGESS

>member
-27 VVGHANNAEASEVSA
+27 VVGHANNAEASEVST
-42 TTQEHNVETE
+42 TTQEQNAEKE
-52 QTKTEGELTTEVAQQ
+52 QAKTEGELTTEAAQQ
-67 AVSESAPI
+67 TAVESIPAS
-75 AENMQKTTS
+75 ENMQERTL
-84 VASENAKEVTASDS
+84 VASENGKEVTTTES
-98 TQEVTKTEA
+98 TQEVTKTET
-107 KDTATMKDSEIA
+107 KDTVTMKDSEIA

-134 VQAPTTATEH
+134 VQTPTTATEQ
-144 KSPRQA
+144 KSTRQA
-150 QELTAPMDTKVINVE
+150 QEDTAPMGMKEVNVE
-165 NGTDVTSKVKVETS
+165 NGTDVTSKVKVENS
-179 SITGHQNNDKT
+179 SITGHQNNDRT
-190 YRQSNTVNPHKAER
+190 YRQPDTVNPHKAER

-209 DWSFENGIKAG
+209 DWSFDKDIKND
-220 DYFDFQLSDNVD
+220 DYFEFQLSDNVD

-246 DTQNNDTVIAYG
+246 DTQNNDTVIAFG
-258 EVKDKN
+258 EINEQN
-264 RIRYRFTDYVS
+264 RVRYRFTDYVNQ
-275 DKENVVGKLSLNLFI
+275 KENLKGKLALNLFI
-290 NPAKVQNRGN
+290 KPDKVQTAGN
-300 INVSST
+300 ITVSSK
-306 LGSIKTEETFN
+306 LGNQVTSQNFN
-317 IEYIDGVKNNE
+317 IQYIDGVKNRA
-328 GVTLNGRLD
+328 GVTLNGRID
-337 DLSKADQSFTHYTTF
+337 TLSKTDQTFTHFATF
-352 KPSQNELTNVSLK
+352 KPNNNALTSVTITGKVKNGALQNGK
-365 GTVTTGAIENGIA
+365 A
-378 GEVKIYEFIGSG
+378 GEVKVYEFIGSG
-390 ELPESVYA
+390 ELPQSVYA
-398 NVNDTS
+398 NVNDTKQ
-404 HFNDITSNLS
+404 FNDITKSMK
-414 NSIKST
+414 SIKNNSN
-420 STGYEITFDMKNKK
+420 GYEITFDMNKDNH
-434 PYVIVY
+434 PYIIVY
-440 KGHYNKDASD
+440 QGHFNNNAKD
-450 FDFTTNAIGHQNLN
+450 FDFSTNATGYQNLN
-464 RSPYNHYWSYNHY
+464 QSGYSYYWPYNYS
-477 FNLTWKNGVAFYSN
+477 FNLTWDNGVAFYSN

-504 TYGFSELVDTTQNT
+504 TYGYSPTVNTIQDTH
-518 APATMTFQT
+518 ADYPVMTFQQPGT
-527 TGVLEEIEDSVV
+527 LEETEDSMPIT
-539 LNTLSQSGEDRGE
+539 TLTESGEDRGE

-731 SATYRIGDFVWRDE
+731 SATYRIGNFVWRDE

-843 NWNPQPKDET
+843 NWNAQPKDET

-1086 PKDET
+1086 P
-1091 YTIGD
+1091 
-1096 FVWRDEGHNGVQND
+1096 
-1110 GEHGLEGV
+1110 
-1118 LVTLKT
+1118 
-1124 ADGVVLN
+1124 
-1131 TTTSDANGHYQFTN
+1131 
-1145 VQKGKYIVEF
+1145 
-1155 TTPEG
+1155 
-1160 YEPTSKHTTAN
+1160 
-1171 TEKDSDGL
+1171 
-1179 IANIDVTQ
+1179 
-1187 DDMSID
+1187 
-1193 AGFFPLENWNPQPE
+1193 E
-1207 PKNPDDKEKP
+1207 PKNPDDR
-1217 APEQPDVPQPEP
+1217 
-1229 KNPDDKEKP
+1229 EKP

-1321 TDEALPQTGESS
+1321 TDEALPKTGESS

>member
-27 VVGHANNAEASEVSA
+27 VVGHANNAEASEVST
-42 TTQEHNVETE
+42 TTQEQNAEKE

-67 AVSESAPI
+67 AVSESAPT
-75 AENMQKTTS
+75 AENMQETTS
-84 VASENAKEVTASDS
+84 VASENAKEVTTTES

-107 KDTATMKDSEIA
+107 KDTATMKDSEIV
-119 QPVSEVNKPVTQTAP
+119 QPVSQIDKSVTQTAAP
-134 VQAPTTATEH
+134 VAEPSTANKQT
-144 KSPRQA
+144 SPRQV

-165 NGTDVTSKVKVETS
+165 NGTDVTSKVKVEKS

-190 YRQSNTVNPHKAER
+190 YHQSNTVNPHKAER

-209 DWSFENGIKAG
+209 DWSFENSIKEG

-232 TNGISTV
+232 TNGISTT
-239 KKVPNIV
+239 KKVPNILDV
-246 DTQNNDTVIAYG
+246 QDSDKVIAYG

-464 RSPYNHYWSYNHY
+464 SSPYNYYWSYNHY

-491 NASGEGNDKPVPP
+491 KANGEGNDKPVPP
-504 TYGFSELVDTTQNT
+504 TYGYSPTVNTIQDTH
-518 APATMTFQT
+518 ADYPVMTFQQPGT
-527 TGVLEEIEDSVV
+527 LEETEDSMPIT
-539 LNTLSQSGEDRGE
+539 TLTESGEDRGE
-552 NTSPIIETTEDSQ
+552 NTSSIIETTEDSQ

-1086 PKDET
+1086 P
-1091 YTIGD
+1091 
-1096 FVWRDEGHNGVQND
+1096 
-1110 GEHGLEGV
+1110 
-1118 LVTLKT
+1118 
-1124 ADGVVLN
+1124 
-1131 TTTSDANGHYQFTN
+1131 
-1145 VQKGKYIVEF
+1145 
-1155 TTPEG
+1155 
-1160 YEPTSKHTTAN
+1160 
-1171 TEKDSDGL
+1171 
-1179 IANIDVTQ
+1179 
-1187 DDMSID
+1187 
-1193 AGFFPLENWNPQPE
+1193 E

-1217 APEQPDVPQPEP
+1217 GPEQPDVPQPEP

-1238 APEQPDVPQPE
+1238 GPEQPDVPQPE

-1274 DDKEKPA
+1274 DDREKPG
-1281 PEQPDAPQPKPMLPG
+1281 PEQPDVPQPEPKNPDDKEKPGPEQPDVPQPKPMLPG

-1321 TDEALPQTGESS
+1321 TDEALPKTGESS